1 MRGKKSPMIM
11 GLIGAML
18 LSTNAFA
25 AVPSDFSDFPTDW
38 SAPAMTHAVQNGLLN
53 GSDGKILPKGLLTRA
68 QMATMVNRAFAS
80 SAKAS
85 LTSFT
90 DMVPGAWH
98 YNEMAKAVQMGVFQG
113 ADGKLSP
120 DDPITREQAFA
131 VLARAFG
138 LADGR
143 AAALNKFSDGAQ
155 ISSWA
160 KGAVAALV
168 EQGYVTGA
176 DGALNPQSNITR
188 AEFAQVMDALVAA
201 YGDQG
206 LKDQTVDG
214 NLILRANGTL
224 ENVTVKGDLILAD
237 GVSAASLKNVTVTGR
252 LVVRG
257 GTDGVKLIKST
268 AKGGIRLA
276 NPNGTPKVTVDGKA
290 YIPTG
295 LPGSSNSGGGSPSGG
310 SSGGS
315 SSSSGGGSSSG
326 GNSSTTQ
333 GTIVKADKTKVIATD
348 AGTWL
353 PLVFETGYNKGN
365 TTVTVDGKDVT
376 TYVTNVTT
384 EGTIAKLP
392 LVGQPGTVTLTSGG
406 KTQTITI
413 GTAPTSG
420 SAVYTGADYLPDYYL
435 GHTSLALWD
444 YYLTNYDDEGNARVL
459 PKQTTFSTTPA
470 KNEHPSYSPVTKLNE
485 NNTSGNVVI
494 MFNYKNSA
502 AKDGD
507 EEWFDNIADTGAL
520 ELVQYDQYKTVLNN
534 HLTYTKD
541 TTDHNGKV
549 GTLTIPFNQDNF
561 RNNGRYYVRVASTTA
576 DGKKS
581 YALVPIHVVNH
592 DAPEFAVKETPESGR
607 NLHFSVKN
615 MVYGIVDPIEE
626 VTLTKPDKTT
636 VTLNKID
643 DYFLF
648 SQDLFVLYNDTSA
661 ENGTNHLDQKGTYV
675 LTIKANGFQDATCK
689 FYVADGKEVETPVTK
704 AMRSY
709 GIDVLSGSSTSI
721 GGSDSSSSG
730 GGYAVSADLLFDSD
744 LLANALVLEKVG
756 AETSAASTVLDYW
769 KTSVIADSVF
779 NTGDTKYYTFSN
791 YISAVNTAQAEGT
804 MWIPF
809 TSYHTDAQATASQ
822 PRATK
827 AVLEDGLLGDLQDS
841 SSSGKLDYV
850 KATVSSNQE
859 NSDVMLTFTGEKAE
873 DYLNKITSQGLIYL
887 NGDWRELDANYYT
900 IKNNTIT
907 FQARCFK
914 VGSNTI
920 QLKAAGYKVQ
930 DVEVNYAKV
939 NETDLSLTATVDEE
953 TAGKVHIVVNNSNGD
968 FLKNLKSITLTKGDE
983 VDVVLAKGVEGS
995 NAVYYVVAKD
1005 YKSVDLYNVTTPG
1018 QYTVNIKANYYEEAG
1033 LSAEFT
1039 VAGTVELKPVPNAKP
1054 TGSISDNVYTL
1065 DFGNLGYNSWK
1076 SDISVEVNGS
1086 SYKLN
1091 DFVYKLSMIN
1101 PDEFAWYDPSYNSSI
1116 LNLGKSAFK
1125 NSGKNTV
1132 VISASGYETLTLI
1145 VNGSDGSVVVN
1156 GGTTDPVTPPET
1168 ETKDAPT
1175 AAGVEKLDTDT
1186 YRVTFEGMDGTALK
1200 AYLGN
1205 ISSVKVGDNRYSKA
1219 SFWWNVNL
1227 SYKPDVVDSSSSIS
1241 DYDCLKLTTD
1251 GFSTEGNT
1259 VVTIKVDGYADLIF
1273 TVSKE
1278 GKLVTDSN
1286 PGENPGGGNTGENP
1300 GGGEIAAPT
1309 VAPTIEYTQATSGN
1323 YNSYYKLTF
1332 QGDDSA
1338 WINTI
1343 TAVSVDG
1350 TSYTKKDSAGE
1361 LSFSQNYYLDAENS
1375 IVGITLS
1382 SGTREVVF
1390 SVNEKTSLT
1399 LEISAPFL
1407 GTPSVTIKSTETPG
1421 SGENGGSTGGNE
1433 TPNPGAGENA
1443 VPTEVSIEKLTDT
1456 KSYRD
1461 YYALTFGS
1469 AYKEWVSSIT
1479 AIKVGETA
1487 YTKVDSTD
1495 ELNVQT
1501 YYLGDDGTMG
1511 IYLTGGFSDT
1521 TYQLTCITEE
1531 NTTITIVVVIP
1542 SLFSD
1547 TTLSATI
1554 Q

>member
-1 MRGKKSPMIM
+1 MRGKKNPMIM

-38 SAPAMTHAVQNGLLN
+38 SASAMTHAVQNGLLN

-98 YNEMAKAVQMGVFQG
+98 YNEMAKSVQMGVFQG

-160 KGAVAALV
+160 RGAVAALV

-201 YGDQG
+201 YGDQD
-206 LKDQTVDG
+206 LKDQTVQG
-214 NLILRANGTL
+214 NLILRTNSTL

-257 GTDGVKLIKST
+257 GTDGVKLTKST
-268 AKGGIRLA
+268 AKGGIQLA
-276 NPNGTPKVTVDGKA
+276 NPNGTPKLTIDGKA
-290 YIPTG
+290 YLPTG
-295 LPGSSNSGGGSPSGG
+295 LPGSGSNSGGSSSGG

-333 GTIVKADKTKVIATD
+333 GTIVKADKTKVITTD

-353 PLVFETGYNKGN
+353 PLVFETGYTKDN
-365 TTVTVDGKDVT
+365 TTVTVDGQDVT
-376 TYVTNVTT
+376 AYVTNVTT
-384 EGTIAKLP
+384 EGTIVKLP
-392 LVGQPGTVTLTSGG
+392 LVGQPGTVTLTSNG
-406 KTQTITI
+406 KTQMITI

-420 SAVYTGADYLPDYYL
+420 SAVYTEKTGYLPDYYL

-485 NNTSGNVVI
+485 DNTSGNVVI

-507 EEWFDNIADTGAL
+507 EAWFDNIADTGAL

-541 TTDHNGKV
+541 TTDHNGTV
-549 GTLTIPFNQDNF
+549 GTLTIPFNQSNF
-561 RNNGRYYVRVASTTA
+561 TNNGRYYVRVASTTT

-592 DAPEFAVKETPESGR
+592 DAPVFAVKETPESGR

-615 MVYGIVDPIEE
+615 MVYGITDPIEE
-626 VTLTKPDKTT
+626 VTLTKPDKKT

-648 SQDLFVLYNDTSA
+648 SQDLFVLYNDTTA
-661 ENGTNHLDQKGTYV
+661 ENGTNHLNQKGTYV
-675 LTIKANGFQDATCK
+675 LTVKANGFQDATCK

-721 GGSDSSSSG
+721 GGGDSSSSG

-841 SSSGKLDYV
+841 STSGKLDYV

-983 VDVVLAKGVEGS
+983 VDVVWAKDVEGS
-995 NAVYYVVAKD
+995 DAVYYVVAD
-1005 YKSVDLYNVTTPG
+1005 NYKSVDLYNVKPG
-1018 QYTVNIKANYYEEAG
+1018 TYTVSIEANYYE
-1033 LSAEFT
+1033 SALTANFT
-1039 VAGTVELKPVPNAKP
+1039 VASSGDVELKPVPNENP
-1054 TGSISDNVYTL
+1054 TVSLSDT
-1065 DFGNLGYNSWK
+1065 
-1076 SDISVEVNGS
+1076 I
-1086 SYKLN
+1086 YKLN
-1091 DFVYKLSMIN
+1091 FGSERATKDWQDKVTSVTVNGNEYTKCGTYGSLTSNGYKLGDITGYSSVELWIEGSAFTAVNKLVIQADGYETLTLKIN
-1101 PDEFAWYDPSYNSSI
+1101 KNGSLVTDGEVTPPATVTVPTEAPSVTKEDSFFSYYKLQFSDAAKAWLEKVNGITVNTKQYTKTTGSASSSYYSI
-1116 LNLGKSAFK
+1116 DVDNAVINLGDTFRD
-1125 NSGKNTV
+1125 GLKNTV
-1132 VISASGYETLTLI
+1132 VISADGCVDLKLKIESTDAGLTATI
-1145 VNGSDGSVVVN
+1145 VNDNGS
-1156 GGTTDPVTPPET
+1156 T
-1168 ETKDAPT
+1168 ETKNVPQYTWSSYSLKFEPSDDVADYLDAVTEVKIGSKELRATTGDWAFSGYYAVNVKSNDCTIYFSSSDFSSEEAVVSIKAEGYADLTFKVKDGQLVTDNNSGEDSGTSGVTVPSTAPT
-1175 AAGVEKLDTDT
+1175 ISSDVYIRTL
-1186 YRVTFEGMDGTALK
+1186 TFEGYEAWVEQ
-1200 AYLGN
+1200 
-1205 ISSVKVGDNRYSKA
+1205 ISA
-1219 SFWWNVNL
+1219 
-1227 SYKPDVVDSSSSIS
+1227 
-1241 DYDCLKLTTD
+1241 
-1251 GFSTEGNT
+1251 
-1259 VVTIKVDGYADLIF
+1259 IKVDGTSCTKATSVNNLNDKNQF
-1273 TVSKE
+1273 A
-1278 GKLVTDSN
+1278 TDSER
-1286 PGENPGGGNTGENP
+1286 G
-1300 GGGEIAAPT
+1300 I
-1309 VAPTIEYTQATSGN
+1309 VYLYLRSD
-1323 YNSYYKLTF
+1323 YNKDVTY
-1332 QGDDSA
+1332 
-1338 WINTI
+1338 
-1343 TAVSVDG
+1343 SVVI
-1350 TSYTKKDSAGE
+1350 SAGE
-1361 LSFSQNYYLDAENS
+1361 
-1375 IVGITLS
+1375 
-1382 SGTREVVF
+1382 GT
-1390 SVNEKTSLT
+1390 KDLKLT
-1399 LEISAPFL
+1399 
-1407 GTPSVTIKSTETPG
+1407 VTIPSGFFSNSTVE
-1421 SGENGGSTGGNE
+1421 
-1433 TPNPGAGENA
+1433 
-1443 VPTEVSIEKLTDT
+1443 
-1456 KSYRD
+1456 
-1461 YYALTFGS
+1461 
-1469 AYKEWVSSIT
+1469 
-1479 AIKVGETA
+1479 
-1487 YTKVDSTD
+1487 
-1495 ELNVQT
+1495 
-1501 YYLGDDGTMG
+1501 
-1511 IYLTGGFSDT
+1511 
-1521 TYQLTCITEE
+1521 
-1531 NTTITIVVVIP
+1531 IVNN
-1542 SLFSD
+1542 
-1547 TTLSATI
+1547 
-1554 Q
+1554 

>member
-1 MRGKKSPMIM
+1 MRGKKNPMIM

-38 SAPAMTHAVQNGLLN
+38 SASAMTHAVQNGLLN

-98 YNEMAKAVQMGVFQG
+98 YDEMAKSVRMGVFQG

-168 EQGYVTGA
+168 EQGYVSGA
-176 DGALNPQSNITR
+176 DGALNPQSYITR

-201 YGDQG
+201 YADQD
-206 LKDQTVDG
+206 LKDQTVEG
-214 NLILRANGTL
+214 NLILRGNNTL

-257 GTDGVKLIKST
+257 GTDGVSLTKST
-268 AKGGIRLA
+268 PKKGIQLA

-290 YIPTG
+290 YVPTG
-295 LPGSSNSGGGSPSGG
+295 LPGGGSNGGGGSSSGG

-326 GNSSTTQ
+326 GNSSTQ
-333 GTIVKADKTKVIATD
+333 GTIVKANKTKVITTD

-353 PLVFETGYNKGN
+353 PLVFETGYTKGN

-376 TYVTNVTT
+376 IYVTNVTT

-392 LVGQPGTVTLTSGG
+392 LVAKPGTVTLTSGG

-459 PKQTTFSTTPA
+459 PKQTTFSTTSA
-470 KNEHPSYSPVTKLNE
+470 KNEHPSYSPVTVLDKTGN
-485 NNTSGNVVI
+485 GNVVI

-502 AKDGD
+502 AQTGD
-507 EEWFDNIADTGAL
+507 EAWFNGIAEEGAL
-520 ELVQYDQYKTVLNN
+520 ELVQYDQYKKVLNN

-561 RNNGRYYVRVASTTA
+561 RTNGRYYVRVASTTT

-592 DAPEFAVKETPESGR
+592 DKPVFAVQEMPESGR

-615 MVYGIVDPIEE
+615 MVYGIVDPVEE

-643 DYFLF
+643 DYYLI
-648 SQDLFVLYNDTSA
+648 SQNLFVLYNDTTA
-661 ENGTNHLDQKGTYV
+661 TNGKNHLDQKGAYV
-675 LTIKANGFQDATCK
+675 LTVKANGFQNAVCK
-689 FYVADGKEVETPVTK
+689 FNVNDGKEVETPAAK

-709 GIDVLSGSSTSI
+709 GIDVISGASTNI

-769 KTSVIADSVF
+769 KSHVVSDAVF
-779 NTGDTKYYTFSN
+779 DKGDTHYYPIGA
-791 YISAVNTAQAEGT
+791 YISAVNTAQIKGT

-809 TSYHTDAQATASQ
+809 ASHRTDAQATASQ

-827 AVLEDGLLGDLQDS
+827 AVLEDGLLGDIQDS
-841 SSSGKLDYV
+841 STSGKLD
-850 KATVSSNQE
+850 AITPTVTGNTQGSN
-859 NSDVMLTFTGEKAE
+859 VVLTFTGDNAE
-873 DYLNKITSQGLIYL
+873 AYLTKIENDGLVYL
-887 NGDWRELDANYYT
+887 NGDWRELDKSYYT
-900 IKNNTIT
+900 IENNTIT

-930 DVEVNYAKV
+930 DVEVNYTKV
-939 NETDLSLTATVDEE
+939 NETDLSLNATVDTE
-953 TAGKVHIVVNNSNGD
+953 TAGKVHIVINGSNGD
-968 FLKNLKSITLTKGDE
+968 FLKNLKSITLTKDGKEDT
-983 VDVVLAKGVEGS
+983 VWTKDVEGS
-995 NAVYYVVAKD
+995 NAVYYVLAAD

-1018 QYTVNIKANYYEEAG
+1018 TYTVKIQANYYDEDG
-1033 LSAEFT
+1033 LSAKFTVTGEVEITPDPEKAVPPT
-1039 VAGTVELKPVPNAKP
+1039 VAGVSAEKDFFDSYYRVSFSGDTEAYLNKVTGATVDGTACEITSKFLREKQMK
-1054 TGSISDNVYTL
+1054 IFKDNGVATYI
-1065 DFGNLGYNSWK
+1065 DFTT
-1076 SDISVEVNGS
+1076 DC
-1086 SYKLN
+1086 
-1091 DFVYKLSMIN
+1091 F
-1101 PDEFAWYDPSYNSSI
+1101 
-1116 LNLGKSAFK
+1116 SA
-1125 NSGKNTV
+1125 SGETTV
-1132 VISASGYETLTLI
+1132 VIQATGYTDLTFKVKNGKLVTDGDSGG
-1145 VNGSDGSVVVN
+1145 GSGSGGG
-1156 GGTTDPVTPPET
+1156 GGTTDP
-1168 ETKDAPT
+1168 
-1175 AAGVEKLDTDT
+1175 
-1186 YRVTFEGMDGTALK
+1186 GMG
-1200 AYLGN
+1200 
-1205 ISSVKVGDNRYSKA
+1205 
-1219 SFWWNVNL
+1219 
-1227 SYKPDVVDSSSSIS
+1227 DVVVPTQVSIAKAKNSSYNDYYKLSFDVGEWLEKVTAIDVATDSAHTTYGKVDSPDKLSAKTWCKTVEDKSIAIIFPS
-1241 DYDCLKLTTD
+1241 ELWKTTYTITCMTDESNELLKLTVTIP
-1251 GFSTEGNT
+1251 GFSGNPS
-1259 VVTIKVDGYADLIF
+1259 A
-1273 TVSKE
+1273 
-1278 GKLVTDSN
+1278 
-1286 PGENPGGGNTGENP
+1286 
-1300 GGGEIAAPT
+1300 EI
-1309 VAPTIEYTQATSGN
+1309 
-1323 YNSYYKLTF
+1323 
-1332 QGDDSA
+1332 
-1338 WINTI
+1338 
-1343 TAVSVDG
+1343 
-1350 TSYTKKDSAGE
+1350 TK
-1361 LSFSQNYYLDAENS
+1361 
-1375 IVGITLS
+1375 
-1382 SGTREVVF
+1382 
-1390 SVNEKTSLT
+1390 
-1399 LEISAPFL
+1399 
-1407 GTPSVTIKSTETPG
+1407 
-1421 SGENGGSTGGNE
+1421 
-1433 TPNPGAGENA
+1433 
-1443 VPTEVSIEKLTDT
+1443 
-1456 KSYRD
+1456 
-1461 YYALTFGS
+1461 
-1469 AYKEWVSSIT
+1469 
-1479 AIKVGETA
+1479 
-1487 YTKVDSTD
+1487 
-1495 ELNVQT
+1495 
-1501 YYLGDDGTMG
+1501 
-1511 IYLTGGFSDT
+1511 
-1521 TYQLTCITEE
+1521 
-1531 NTTITIVVVIP
+1531 
-1542 SLFSD
+1542 
-1547 TTLSATI
+1547 
-1554 Q
+1554 

>member
-90 DMVPGAWH
+90 DMVPGVWH
-98 YNEMAKAVQMGVFQG
+98 YDEMAKSVRMGVFQG

-120 DDPITREQAFA
+120 NDPITREQAFA

-138 LADGR
+138 LADGK
-143 AAALNKFSDGAQ
+143 ASSLDKFSDGAQ
-155 ISSWA
+155 VSSWA
-160 KGAVAALV
+160 RGAVAALV
-168 EQGYVTGA
+168 EQGYVSGA
-176 DGALNPQSNITR
+176 DGALNPQSYITR
-188 AEFAQVMDALVAA
+188 AEFARVMDALVAA
-201 YGDQG
+201 YADQD
-206 LKDQTVDG
+206 LKDRTVEG
-214 NLILRANGTL
+214 NLILRTNSTL

-257 GTDGVKLIKST
+257 GTDGVKLTKST
-268 AKGGIRLA
+268 AKGGIQLA
-276 NPNGTPKVTVDGKA
+276 NPNGTPKLTVDGKA
-290 YIPTG
+290 YAPNGTTNG
-295 LPGSSNSGGGSPSGG
+295 GNTSGGSGGG
-310 SSGGS
+310 SSGGN
-315 SSSSGGGSSSG
+315 SSSGGSNSG

-333 GTIVKADKTKVIATD
+333 DTIVKADKTQVITTD

-353 PLVFETGYNKGN
+353 PLVFEKGYNKDN

-376 TYVTNVTT
+376 TNVTNVTT

-392 LVGQPGTVTLTSGG
+392 LVGTPGTVTLTSNG

-420 SAVYTGADYLPDYYL
+420 SAVYTEKTGYLPDYYL

-444 YYLTNYDDEGNARVL
+444 YYLTNYDDQGNARVL

-485 NNTSGNVVI
+485 DNTSGNVVI

-507 EEWFDNIADTGAL
+507 EEWFNNIADTGAL
-520 ELVQYDQYKTVLNN
+520 ELVQYDQYKKVLNN
-534 HLTYTKD
+534 NLTYTKG
-541 TTDHNGKV
+541 TTDHKGTV
-549 GTLTIPFNQDNF
+549 GTLTIPFGQNNF
-561 RNNGRYYVRVASTTA
+561 RNNGRYYVRVASTTT

-592 DAPEFAVKETPESGR
+592 DAPEFAVEETTESGR

-615 MVYGIVDPIEE
+615 MVYGITDPIEE
-626 VTLTKPDKTT
+626 VTLTKPDKTM

-643 DYFLF
+643 DYYLI
-648 SQDLFVLYNDTSA
+648 SQNLFVLYNDTTA
-661 ENGTNHLDQKGTYV
+661 TNGKNHLDQKGTYV
-675 LTIKANGFQDATCK
+675 LTVKATGFQDAVCT
-689 FYVADGKEVETPVTK
+689 FYVNDGEEVETPAAK

-709 GIDVLSGSSTSI
+709 GIDVISGASTNI

-769 KTSVIADSVF
+769 KSHTVSDAVF
-779 NTGDTKYYTFSN
+779 NKGDTNYYPIGA
-791 YISAVNTAQAEGT
+791 YISAVNKAQTEGT
-804 MWIPF
+804 MMWIPF
-809 TSYHTDAQATASQ
+809 TSYRTGAQANASQ

-827 AVLEDGLLGDLQDS
+827 AVLEDGLLGDILDAS
-841 SSSGKLDYV
+841 ESGKFNVPDY
-850 KATVSSNQE
+850 TISGQQGE
-859 NSDVMLTFTGEKAE
+859 NAVLTFTGNTAK
-873 DYLNKITSQGLIYL
+873 DYLSKVTALYL
-887 NGDWRELDANYYT
+887 NGDWRELSKSAYEINVEAG
-900 IKNNTIT
+900 TIT
-907 FQARCFK
+907 
-914 VGSNTI
+914 
-920 QLKAAGYKVQ
+920 LKAEYLLEGKENSISIRSAGYKSLKVAF
-930 DVEVNYAKV
+930 NYTKV
-939 NETDLSLTATVDEE
+939 NEEDLSLEVTQPE
-953 TAGKVHIVVNNSNGD
+953 GKVTVAIKNSKGD
-968 FLKNLKSITLTKGDE
+968 FLKNLKSITLTKDGV
-983 VDVVLAKGVEGS
+983 VDQVYHKGYEGS
-995 NAVYYVVAKD
+995 DAVYYVVAED

-1018 QYTVNIKANYYEEAG
+1018 QYTVNIKADYYDKAG
-1033 LSAEFT
+1033 LSKEFT
-1039 VAGTVELKPVPNAKP
+1039 VAGTVALKPVPNAKP

-1086 SYKLN
+1086 SYKLSN
-1091 DFVYKLSMIN
+1091 FVYQLSMIKS
-1101 PDEFAWYDPSYNSSI
+1101 DEFAWYDPSYNSSI

-1125 NSGKNTV
+1125 NSGENTV
-1132 VISASGYETLTLI
+1132 VISASGYQTLTLI

-1219 SFWWNVNL
+1219 SFWWNVKL

-1286 PGENPGGGNTGENP
+1286 PSENP
-1300 GGGEIAAPT
+1300 GGGETPGSGDEDISVPT
-1309 VAPTIEYTQATSGN
+1309 TVNISKER
-1323 YNSYYKLTF
+1323 
-1332 QGDDSA
+1332 
-1338 WINTI
+1338 
-1343 TAVSVDG
+1343 
-1350 TSYTKKDSAGE
+1350 
-1361 LSFSQNYYLDAENS
+1361 
-1375 IVGITLS
+1375 LS
-1382 SGTREVVF
+1382 SGTDYHMLSFGGSGAWLDKVTKVKVGNDF
-1390 SVNEKTSLT
+1390 YNES
-1399 LEISAPFL
+1399 SNL
-1407 GTPSVTIKSTETPG
+1407 GTKMWNKDITNNT
-1421 SGENGGSTGGNE
+1421 
-1433 TPNPGAGENA
+1433 
-1443 VPTEVSIEKLTDT
+1443 VSIMFPSELWSTT
-1456 KSYRD
+1456 
-1461 YYALTFGS
+1461 YAVTFM
-1469 AYKEWVSSIT
+1469 
-1479 AIKVGETA
+1479 
-1487 YTKVDSTD
+1487 TD
-1495 ELNVQT
+1495 EEGVL
-1501 YYLGDDGTMG
+1501 LK
-1511 IYLTGGFSDT
+1511 LS
-1521 TYQLTCITEE
+1521 
-1531 NTTITIVVVIP
+1531 VVIP
-1542 SLFSD
+1542 GFSG
-1547 TTLSATI
+1547 TPTVEITE
-1554 Q
+1554 

>member
-90 DMVPGAWH
+90 DMVPGVWH
-98 YNEMAKAVQMGVFQG
+98 YDEMAKSVQMGVFQG
-113 ADGKLSP
+113 ADGKLNP
-120 DDPITREQAFA
+120 NDPITREQAFA

-138 LADGR
+138 LADGK
-143 AAALNKFSDGAQ
+143 ASSLDKFSDGAQ
-155 ISSWA
+155 VSSWA
-160 KGAVAALV
+160 RGAVAALV

-176 DGALNPQSNITR
+176 DGALNPQSYITR

-201 YGDQG
+201 YADQD
-206 LKDQTVDG
+206 LKDQTVEG
-214 NLILRANGTL
+214 NLILRTNSTL

-257 GTDGVKLIKST
+257 GTDGVKLTKST
-268 AKGGIRLA
+268 AKGGIQLA

-290 YIPTG
+290 YNPNGTTNG
-295 LPGSSNSGGGSPSGG
+295 GASNSGGGSSSGG
-310 SSGGS
+310 SSGGG

-333 GTIVKADKTKVIATD
+333 GTIVKADKTEVITTD

-353 PLVFETGYNKGN
+353 PLVFETGYTKDN
-365 TTVTVDGKDVT
+365 TTVTVDGQNVT
-376 TYVTNVTT
+376 AYVTNVTT

-392 LVGQPGTVTLTSGG
+392 LVAQPGTVTLTSNW

-485 NNTSGNVVI
+485 DNTSGNVVI

-534 HLTYTKD
+534 HLTYTKG
-541 TTDHNGKV
+541 TTDHNGTV

-561 RNNGRYYVRVASTTA
+561 RNNGRYYVRVASTTT

-615 MVYGIVDPIEE
+615 MVYGITDPIEE

-648 SQDLFVLYNDTSA
+648 SQDLFVLYNDTTA

-675 LTIKANGFQDATCK
+675 LAIKANGFQDATCK

-791 YISAVNTAQAEGT
+791 YISAVNTAQTKGT

-809 TSYHTDAQATASQ
+809 TSYRTDAQATASQ

-841 SSSGKLDYV
+841 STSGKLDFV
-850 KATVSSNQE
+850 EAVVSNNQQGK
-859 NSDVMLTFTGEKAE
+859 NVVLTFSGDDATAYLSKIKE
-873 DYLNKITSQGLIYL
+873 DGLVYL
-887 NGDWRELDANYYT
+887 NGDWRELGTDKYNVNLT
-900 IKNNTIT
+900 DKTIT
-907 FQARCFK
+907 FDANCFTMGK
-914 VGSNTI
+914 NTI
-920 QLKAAGYKVQ
+920 RLKAAGYKVQ
-930 DVEVNYAKV
+930 DVTVDYSKV
-939 NETDLSLTATVDEE
+939 NENVTGLTVTQTD
-953 TAGKVHIVVNNSNGD
+953 GVVNVAITGSADGD
-968 FLKNLKSITLTKGDE
+968 FLKNLKSITLTKDGKTDT
-983 VDVVLAKGVEGS
+983 VWTKGVEGS
-995 NAVYYVVAKD
+995 HAVYYVVAKD

-1018 QYTVNIKANYYEEAG
+1018 QYTVNIKADYYDEAG
-1033 LSAEFT
+1033 LSTEFT
-1039 VAGTVELKPVPNAKP
+1039 VAGEEQKLSVPNTKPTVTIENKNYLLTFGSTRDIKNWNSAVNSVTVNGITYTKFDNYFGNISEGQYKIESDIGGQGVVGILLHKSQFTKDTDNEIVIKATGYEDLTLSVNKDGTVPGDVTVKAAPTVTAIESHDAEFMKVAYYSVILEAAEGTNITDYFNLASQYTVTVNGTKYERAILGIYTQDSQFATNRNVLDLTKDGFNTNGNTTVTVEVP
-1054 TGSISDNVYTL
+1054 
-1065 DFGNLGYNSWK
+1065 
-1076 SDISVEVNGS
+1076 
-1086 SYKLN
+1086 
-1091 DFVYKLSMIN
+1091 
-1101 PDEFAWYDPSYNSSI
+1101 
-1116 LNLGKSAFK
+1116 
-1125 NSGKNTV
+1125 
-1132 VISASGYETLTLI
+1132 GYETLT
-1145 VNGSDGSVVVN
+1145 
-1156 GGTTDPVTPPET
+1156 
-1168 ETKDAPT
+1168 
-1175 AAGVEKLDTDT
+1175 
-1186 YRVTFEGMDGTALK
+1186 F
-1200 AYLGN
+1200 
-1205 ISSVKVGDNRYSKA
+1205 
-1219 SFWWNVNL
+1219 
-1227 SYKPDVVDSSSSIS
+1227 VVDK
-1241 DYDCLKLTTD
+1241 D
-1251 GFSTEGNT
+1251 
-1259 VVTIKVDGYADLIF
+1259 
-1273 TVSKE
+1273 
-1278 GKLVTDSN
+1278 GKLVTDS
-1286 PGENPGGGNTGENP
+1286 GAGG
-1300 GGGEIAAPT
+1300 
-1309 VAPTIEYTQATSGN
+1309 
-1323 YNSYYKLTF
+1323 
-1332 QGDDSA
+1332 
-1338 WINTI
+1338 
-1343 TAVSVDG
+1343 
-1350 TSYTKKDSAGE
+1350 
-1361 LSFSQNYYLDAENS
+1361 
-1375 IVGITLS
+1375 
-1382 SGTREVVF
+1382 
-1390 SVNEKTSLT
+1390 
-1399 LEISAPFL
+1399 
-1407 GTPSVTIKSTETPG
+1407 TETPD
-1421 SGENGGSTGGNE
+1421 SGTGGDADKKDAPAYTCEGKAMFYNAIEISFGGDTE
-1433 TPNPGAGENA
+1433 TQSWLE
-1443 VPTEVSIEKLTDT
+1443 
-1456 KSYRD
+1456 
-1461 YYALTFGS
+1461 
-1469 AYKEWVSSIT
+1469 
-1479 AIKVGETA
+1479 KVGATSV
-1487 YTKVDSTD
+1487 KVNSNSVELASNTFDSNFASKFYIRKNESPSYVYIGTD
-1495 ELNVQT
+1495 LLTQKQNTIEITV
-1501 YYLGDDGTMG
+1501 DGYNTL
-1511 IYLTGGFSDT
+1511 I
-1521 TYQLTCITEE
+1521 ITVDKDGKE
-1531 NTTITIVVVIP
+1531 VK
-1542 SLFSD
+1542 
-1547 TTLSATI
+1547 
-1554 Q
+1554 

>member
-120 DDPITREQAFA
+120 NDPITREQAFA

-168 EQGYVTGA
+168 EQGYVSGA

-201 YGDQG
+201 YGDQD
-206 LKDQTVDG
+206 LKDQTVEG
-214 NLILRANGTL
+214 NLILRTNSTL

-257 GTDGVKLIKST
+257 GTDGVSLTKST
-268 AKGGIRLA
+268 PKKGIQLA

-290 YIPTG
+290 YLPTG
-295 LPGSSNSGGGSPSGG
+295 LPGSGSN
-310 SSGGS
+310 SGGS
-315 SSSSGGGSSSG
+315 SSGGTSGGGSSSSGSGSSSG
-326 GNSSTTQ
+326 GNSSTQ
-333 GTIVKADKTKVIATD
+333 GTIVKANKTKVITTD

-353 PLVFETGYNKGN
+353 PLVFETGYTKGN

-392 LVGQPGTVTLTSGG
+392 LVAKPGTVTLTSGG

-470 KNEHPSYSPVTKLNE
+470 KNEHPSYSPVTVLDEAGN
-485 NNTSGNVVI
+485 GNVVI
-494 MFNYKNSA
+494 MFNYENSA

-507 EEWFDNIADTGAL
+507 KEWFDGIATEGAL
-520 ELVQYDQYKTVLNN
+520 QLVQYDQYKTVRNDR
-534 HLTYTKD
+534 LTYTKGPME
-541 TTDHNGKV
+541 HGGKV
-549 GTLTIPFNQDNF
+549 GALTIPFNQDNF
-561 RNNGRYYVRVASTTA
+561 RSNGRYYVRVASTV
-576 DGKKS
+576 DGKTS

-592 DAPEFAVKETPESGR
+592 DAPTFAVQETPASGR

-615 MVYGIVDPIEE
+615 MVYGITDPIEE
-626 VTLTKPDKTT
+626 VTLTKPDKTK

-643 DYFLF
+643 DYYLI
-648 SQDLFVLYNDTSA
+648 SQNLFVLYNDTTA
-661 ENGTNHLDQKGTYV
+661 TNGKNHLDQKGTYV
-675 LTIKANGFQDATCK
+675 LTVKATGFQDAVCK
-689 FYVADGKEVETPVTK
+689 FYVDDGEEVETPAAK

-709 GIDVLSGSSTSI
+709 GIDVISGASTNI

-730 GGYAVSADLLFDSD
+730 GGYAISADLLFDSD

-756 AETSAASTVLDYW
+756 AETSAASTVLNYW
-769 KTSVIADSVF
+769 KSHVVSDAVF
-779 NTGDTKYYTFSN
+779 DKGDTHYYPIGA
-791 YISAVNTAQAEGT
+791 YISAVNTEQTKGTMGT

-809 TSYHTDAQATASQ
+809 ASYRTGAQATASQ

-827 AVLEDGLLGDLQDS
+827 AVLEDGLLGDIQDS
-841 SSSGKLDYV
+841 STSGKLDFV
-850 KATVSSNQE
+850 EAVVSNNQQGK
-859 NSDVMLTFTGEKAE
+859 NVVLTFTGEKAE
-873 DYLNKITSQGLIYL
+873 DYLNKIASQGLIYL

-995 NAVYYVVAKD
+995 NAVYYVVAAD
-1005 YKSVDLYNVTTPG
+1005 NKSVDLYNVTEPG
-1018 QYTVNIKANYYEEAG
+1018 EYTVKIEANYYTAP
-1033 LSAEFT
+1033 LTATFT
-1039 VAGTVELKPVPNAKP
+1039 VEGEVTTLNVPNMIVKQSE
-1054 TGSISDNVYTL
+1054 TNGVYRVEFHDNTNE
-1065 DFGNLGYNSWK
+1065 GNPATVIDINNWK
-1076 SDISVEVNGS
+1076 SAVTNVTVNNQEYTKDDG
-1086 SYKLN
+1086 Y
-1091 DFVYKLSMIN
+1091 
-1101 PDEFAWYDPSYNSSI
+1101 SSI
-1116 LNLGKSAFK
+1116 KAASTDYQWTYGAGSEQVLLLGGNAFVTGENK
-1125 NSGKNTV
+1125 I
-1132 VISASGYETLTLI
+1132 VISAKGYNDFTYIITTKATEPEQGNVKVPETAPTYDYSTMNRRLTFASTDKVWLAK
-1145 VNGSDGSVVVN
+1145 VNSVVVN
-1156 GGTTDPVTPPET
+1156 EEVYTPTTDTYFYGQTYKIDTSAGTISFGQLKAFADNVIKLGTTDAGTLMLKVNTSSPGSVEIITGESGDQDSTKKTPPAANEV
-1168 ETKDAPT
+1168 TKKSSLILGDS
-1175 AAGVEKLDTDT
+1175 
-1186 YRVTFEGMDGTALK
+1186 
-1200 AYLGN
+1200 YLL
-1205 ISSVKVGDNRYSKA
+1205 
-1219 SFWWNVNL
+1219 SF
-1227 SYKPDVVDSSSSIS
+1227 D
-1241 DYDCLKLTTD
+1241 
-1251 GFSTEGNT
+1251 
-1259 VVTIKVDGYADLIF
+1259 
-1273 TVSKE
+1273 
-1278 GKLVTDSN
+1278 
-1286 PGENPGGGNTGENP
+1286 
-1300 GGGEIAAPT
+1300 
-1309 VAPTIEYTQATSGN
+1309 Q
-1323 YNSYYKLTF
+1323 
-1332 QGDDSA
+1332 
-1338 WINTI
+1338 
-1343 TAVSVDG
+1343 SVDG
-1350 TSYTKKDSAGE
+1350 NDRSA
-1361 LSFSQNYYLDAENS
+1361 YVDA
-1375 IVGITLS
+1375 IKTV
-1382 SGTREVVF
+1382 
-1390 SVNEKTSLT
+1390 SVNNTPVQFTLDSSEGDGMYGETQVKFATSVFANDATYAIVIAADGYKDLT
-1399 LEISAPFL
+1399 V
-1407 GTPSVTIKSTETPG
+1407 SVTKSGDTFTI
-1421 SGENGGSTGGNE
+1421 N
-1433 TPNPGAGENA
+1433 NA
-1443 VPTEVSIEKLTDT
+1443 E
-1456 KSYRD
+1456 
-1461 YYALTFGS
+1461 
-1469 AYKEWVSSIT
+1469 
-1479 AIKVGETA
+1479 
-1487 YTKVDSTD
+1487 
-1495 ELNVQT
+1495 
-1501 YYLGDDGTMG
+1501 
-1511 IYLTGGFSDT
+1511 
-1521 TYQLTCITEE
+1521 
-1531 NTTITIVVVIP
+1531 
-1542 SLFSD
+1542 
-1547 TTLSATI
+1547 
-1554 Q
+1554 

>member
-90 DMVPGAWH
+90 DMVPGVWH
-98 YNEMAKAVQMGVFQG
+98 YDEMAKSVQMGVFQG

-120 DDPITREQAFA
+120 NDPITREQAFA

-138 LADGR
+138 LADGS

-201 YGDQG
+201 YGDQD
-206 LKDQTVDG
+206 LKDQTVEG
-214 NLILRANGTL
+214 NLILRTNSTL

-257 GTDGVKLIKST
+257 GTDGVSLTKST
-268 AKGGIRLA
+268 PKKGIQLA

-295 LPGSSNSGGGSPSGG
+295 LPGSGSNSGGSSSGG

-315 SSSSGGGSSSG
+315 GSSG
-326 GNSSTTQ
+326 GNSSVTQ
-333 GTIVKADKTKVIATD
+333 GAIVKADKAKTFTSD

-353 PLVFETGYNKGN
+353 PLVFENGYTKDN
-365 TTVTVDGKDVT
+365 TTVTVDGKNVT
-376 TYVTNVTT
+376 AYVTNVTT

-392 LVGQPGTVTLTSGG
+392 LVAEPGTVTLTSGG

-470 KNEHPSYSPVTKLNE
+470 KNEHPSYSPVAELDEDGN
-485 NNTSGNVVI
+485 GNVVI

-507 EEWFDNIADTGAL
+507 EAWFDSIASQGAL

-534 HLTYTKD
+534 HLTYTKG
-541 TTDHNGKV
+541 TTDHNGMV
-549 GTLTIPFNQDNF
+549 GTLTIPFNQSNF
-561 RNNGRYYVRVASTTA
+561 TNNGRYYVRVASTTT

-581 YALVPIHVVNH
+581 YALVPIHVVNY

-615 MVYGIVDPIEE
+615 MVYGITDPIEE
-626 VTLTKPDKTT
+626 VTLTKPDKKT

-648 SQDLFVLYNDTSA
+648 SQDLFVLYNDTTA
-661 ENGTNHLDQKGTYV
+661 ENGTNHLNQKGTYV

-709 GIDVLSGSSTSI
+709 GIDVLSGSSTNI

-756 AETSAASTVLDYW
+756 EETSAASTVLDYW
-769 KTSVIADSVF
+769 KSHVVSDAVF
-779 NTGDTKYYTFSN
+779 DKGDTKYYPIGA
-791 YISAVNTAQAEGT
+791 YISAVNTAQTTGT

-809 TSYHTDAQATASQ
+809 TSYRTGAQATASQ

-827 AVLEDGLLGDLQDS
+827 AVLEDGLLGDIQDS
-841 SSSGKLDYV
+841 STSGKLDAITPTITGN
-850 KATVSSNQE
+850 KQGSN
-859 NSDVMLTFTGEKAE
+859 VVLTFSGDDAE
-873 DYLNKITSQGLIYL
+873 AYLTKIQNDRLVYL
-887 NGDWRELDANYYT
+887 NGDWRELGKDKYDVDLEH
-900 IKNNTIT
+900 KTIT
-907 FQARCFK
+907 FNANCFTIGK
-914 VGSNTI
+914 NTI
-920 QLKAAGYKVQ
+920 RLKSAGYKVQ
-930 DVEVNYAKV
+930 DVTVEYSKV
-939 NETDLSLTATVDEE
+939 NETNLSLRATVDEN
-953 TAGKVHIVVNNSNGD
+953 TAGKVHIEITNSDGD
-968 FLKNLKSITLTKGDE
+968 FLKNLKSITLTKDGEEDT
-983 VDVVLAKGVEGS
+983 VWTKDVEGS
-995 NAVYYVVAKD
+995 DAVYYVLAAD
-1005 YKSVDLYNVTTPG
+1005 YKSVDLYNVKPG
-1018 QYTVNIKANYYEEAG
+1018 TYTVSIEANYYE
-1033 LSAEFT
+1033 SALTANFT
-1039 VAGTVELKPVPNAKP
+1039 VASSGDVELKPVPNENP
-1054 TGSISDNVYTL
+1054 TVSLSDT
-1065 DFGNLGYNSWK
+1065 
-1076 SDISVEVNGS
+1076 I
-1086 SYKLN
+1086 YKLN
-1091 DFVYKLSMIN
+1091 FGSERATKDWQDKVTSVTVNGNEYTKCGTYGSLTSNGYKLGDITG
-1101 PDEFAWYDPSYNSSI
+1101 YSSVELWI
-1116 LNLGKSAFK
+1116 EGSAFTAVNK
-1125 NSGKNTV
+1125 L
-1132 VISASGYETLTLI
+1132 VIQADGYETLTLKI
-1145 VNGSDGSVVVN
+1145 NKNGSLVTDGE
-1156 GGTTDPVTPPET
+1156 VTPPAT
-1168 ETKDAPT
+1168 VTVPT
-1175 AAGVEKLDTDT
+1175 AAPEVTKDSSFMPTYYQFKFDDSTKAWLEKISGVSVNNTDYTPSSSAWGT
-1186 YRVTFEGMDGTALK
+1186 YYKVDVENNAIQIGVSSFNSNRSSTVILSATGCDDLK
-1200 AYLGN
+1200 
-1205 ISSVKVGDNRYSKA
+1205 VKVKTD
-1219 SFWWNVNL
+1219 
-1227 SYKPDVVDSSSSIS
+1227 
-1241 DYDCLKLTTD
+1241 LTA
-1251 GFSTEGNT
+1251 
-1259 VVTIKVDGYADLIF
+1259 TIV
-1273 TVSKE
+1273 
-1278 GKLVTDSN
+1278 
-1286 PGENPGGGNTGENP
+1286 
-1300 GGGEIAAPT
+1300 
-1309 VAPTIEYTQATSGN
+1309 
-1323 YNSYYKLTF
+1323 
-1332 QGDDSA
+1332 DDSA
-1338 WINTI
+1338 EKINAPQYKNWDNSSYKLVFDPSDATI
-1343 TAVSVDG
+1343 NYIDAITKVQING
-1350 TSYTKKDSAGE
+1350 TDLSEANSYPYSGE
-1361 LSFSQNYYLDAENS
+1361 FVRNL
-1375 IVGITLS
+1375 TS
-1382 SGTREVVF
+1382 SD
-1390 SVNEKTSLT
+1390 TSLKF
-1399 LEISAPFL
+1399 SYNNF
-1407 GTPSVTIKSTETPG
+1407 SST
-1421 SGENGGSTGGNE
+1421 
-1433 TPNPGAGENA
+1433 
-1443 VPTEVSIEKLTDT
+1443 
-1456 KSYRD
+1456 
-1461 YYALTFGS
+1461 
-1469 AYKEWVSSIT
+1469 
-1479 AIKVGETA
+1479 
-1487 YTKVDSTD
+1487 
-1495 ELNVQT
+1495 
-1501 YYLGDDGTMG
+1501 
-1511 IYLTGGFSDT
+1511 
-1521 TYQLTCITEE
+1521 E
-1531 NTTITIVVVIP
+1531 NTTITIIADGYNKFTLVIDADGQVVTGGDEAPGSGNGDISVPTTVSISKEKLSSGTDYHMLSFGGSGAWLDKVTKVKVGNNFYNESSNLGTKMWNKDITNNTVSIMFPSELWSTTYAVTFMTDEEGVLLKLSVVIP
-1542 SLFSD
+1542 GFSG
-1547 TTLSATI
+1547 TPTVEITE
-1554 Q
+1554 

>member
-90 DMVPGAWH
+90 DMLPGVWH
-98 YNEMAKAVQMGVFQG
+98 YDEMAKSVQMGAFQG
-113 ADGKLSP
+113 ADGKLNP
-120 DDPITREQAFA
+120 NDPITREQAFA

-138 LADGR
+138 LADGK
-143 AAALNKFSDGAQ
+143 ASSLDKFSDGVQ
-155 ISSWA
+155 VSSWA
-160 KGAVAALV
+160 RGAVAALV
-168 EQGYVTGA
+168 EQGYVSGA
-176 DGALNPQSNITR
+176 DGALNPQSYITR

-201 YGDQG
+201 YGDQD
-206 LKDQTVDG
+206 LKDQTVEG
-214 NLILRANGTL
+214 NLILRSNNTL

-257 GTDGVKLIKST
+257 GTDGVKLTKST
-268 AKGGIRLA
+268 AKGGIQLA

-290 YIPTG
+290 YNPNSTTNG
-295 LPGSSNSGGGSPSGG
+295 GASNSGGGS
-310 SSGGS
+310 SSGG
-315 SSSSGGGSSSG
+315 SSGGGSSSG
-326 GNSSTTQ
+326 GNSSTQ
-333 GTIVKADKTKVIATD
+333 GTIVKANKTKVITTD

-353 PLVFETGYNKGN
+353 PLVFETGYTKDN
-365 TTVTVDGKDVT
+365 TTVTVDGQDVT
-376 TYVTNVTT
+376 AYVTNVTT

-392 LVGQPGTVTLTSGG
+392 LVGQPGTVTLTSNG
-406 KTQTITI
+406 KTQMITI

-420 SAVYTGADYLPDYYL
+420 SAVYTEKTGYLPDYYL

-485 NNTSGNVVI
+485 DNTSGNVVI

-507 EEWFDNIADTGAL
+507 KAWFDNIANKGAL

-534 HLTYTKD
+534 HLTYTKG
-541 TTDHNGKV
+541 TTDHNGTV
-549 GTLTIPFNQDNF
+549 GTLTIPFNQSNF
-561 RNNGRYYVRVASTTA
+561 TNNGRYYVRVASTTT
-576 DGKKS
+576 DGKKN

-615 MVYGIVDPIEE
+615 MVYGITDPIEE

-648 SQDLFVLYNDTSA
+648 SQDLFVLYNDTTA

-675 LTIKANGFQDATCK
+675 LAIKANGFQDATCK

-841 SSSGKLDYV
+841 SISGKLDFV
-850 KATVSSNQE
+850 KAVVSNNQQGK
-859 NSDVMLTFTGEKAE
+859 NVVLTFSGNDAT
-873 DYLNKITSQGLIYL
+873 DYLTKIKEDGLVYL
-887 NGDWRELDANYYT
+887 NGDWRELGIDKYNVNLT
-900 IKNNTIT
+900 DKTIT
-907 FQARCFK
+907 FDANCFTMGK
-914 VGSNTI
+914 NTI
-920 QLKAAGYKVQ
+920 RLKSAGYKVQ
-930 DVEVNYAKV
+930 DVEVNYTKV
-939 NETDLSLTATVDEE
+939 NETGLSLDATVDTE
-953 TAGKVHIVVNNSNGD
+953 TAGKVHIVINGSNGD
-968 FLKNLKSITLTKGDE
+968 FLKNLNAITLDDRN
-983 VDVVLAKGVEGS
+983 VWLKGVS
-995 NAVYYVVAKD
+995 SADDVYYVVAED

-1033 LSAEFT
+1033 LSKEFT
-1039 VAGTVELKPVPNAKP
+1039 VAGTVALKPVPNAKP
-1054 TGSISDNVYTL
+1054 TVSLSDT
-1065 DFGNLGYNSWK
+1065 
-1076 SDISVEVNGS
+1076 I
-1086 SYKLN
+1086 YKLN
-1091 DFVYKLSMIN
+1091 FGSERATKDWQDKVTSVTVNGNEYTKCGTYGPLTSNGYKLGDITGYSSVELWIEGSAFTAVNKLVIQADGYETLTLKIN
-1101 PDEFAWYDPSYNSSI
+1101 KNGSLVTDGEVTPPATVTVPTEAPSITKEGSFLSYYKLQFSDTAKAWLEKVNGITVNTKQYTKTTGSASSSYYSI
-1116 LNLGKSAFK
+1116 DVDNAVINLGDTFRD
-1125 NSGKNTV
+1125 GLKNTV
-1132 VISASGYETLTLI
+1132 VISADGCVDLKLKIESTDAGLTATI
-1145 VNGSDGSVVVN
+1145 VNDNGS
-1156 GGTTDPVTPPET
+1156 T
-1168 ETKDAPT
+1168 ETKNVPQYTWSSYSLKFEPSDDVADYLDA
-1175 AAGVEKLDTDT
+1175 
-1186 YRVTFEGMDGTALK
+1186 VTE
-1200 AYLGN
+1200 
-1205 ISSVKVGDNRYSKA
+1205 VKIGSKELRATTGDWAFSGYYA
-1219 SFWWNVNL
+1219 VNVKSNDCTI
-1227 SYKPDVVDSSSSIS
+1227 YFSSSDFSSEEAVVSI
-1241 DYDCLKLTTD
+1241 KA
-1251 GFSTEGNT
+1251 E
-1259 VVTIKVDGYADLIF
+1259 GYADLTF
-1273 TVSKE
+1273 KVKD
-1278 GKLVTDSN
+1278 GQLVTDNNS
-1286 PGENPGGGNTGENP
+1286 GENPGTSGVTV
-1300 GGGEIAAPT
+1300 PT
-1309 VAPTIEYTQATSGN
+1309 EKPTIEKNSSG
-1323 YNSYYKLTF
+1323 YHILTF
-1332 QGDDSA
+1332 TGSET
-1338 WINTI
+1338 W
-1343 TAVSVDG
+1343 
-1350 TSYTKKDSAGE
+1350 
-1361 LSFSQNYYLDAENS
+1361 
-1375 IVGITLS
+1375 VGQI
-1382 SGTREVVF
+1382 SG
-1390 SVNEKTSLT
+1390 
-1399 LEISAPFL
+1399 
-1407 GTPSVTIKSTETPG
+1407 
-1421 SGENGGSTGGNE
+1421 
-1433 TPNPGAGENA
+1433 
-1443 VPTEVSIEKLTDT
+1443 
-1456 KSYRD
+1456 
-1461 YYALTFGS
+1461 
-1469 AYKEWVSSIT
+1469 
-1479 AIKVGETA
+1479 IKVGTTVYGEETSINNLNTEGFFVKDA
-1487 YTKVDSTD
+1487 TQGKVYIRFPSNTFG
-1495 ELNVQT
+1495 N
-1501 YYLGDDGTMG
+1501 
-1511 IYLTGGFSDT
+1511 SDVD
-1521 TYQLTCITEE
+1521 Y
-1531 NTTITIVVVIP
+1531 NVVIAAGSNVDNLKLKVTIP
-1542 SLFSD
+1542 SGFFGTPTVEIVND
-1547 TTLSATI
+1547 
-1554 Q
+1554 

>member
-1 MRGKKSPMIM
+1 MRGKKNPMIM

-80 SAKAS
+80 RAKAS
-85 LTSFT
+85 LTGFT
-90 DMVPGAWH
+90 DMVPGVWH
-98 YNEMAKAVQMGVFQG
+98 YDEMAKSVQMGAFQG

-120 DDPITREQAFA
+120 NDPITREQAFA

-138 LADGR
+138 LADGK
-143 AAALNKFSDGAQ
+143 ASSLDKFSDGAQ
-155 ISSWA
+155 VSSWA
-160 KGAVAALV
+160 RGAVAALV

-176 DGALNPQSNITR
+176 DSALNPQSYITR

-201 YGDQG
+201 YADQD
-206 LKDQTVDG
+206 LKDQTVEG
-214 NLILRANGTL
+214 NLILRTNSTL

-257 GTDGVKLIKST
+257 GTDGVKLTKST
-268 AKGGIRLA
+268 AKGGIQLA
-276 NPNGTPKVTVDGKA
+276 NPNGTPKLTIDGKD
-290 YIPTG
+290 YDPNGTTNG
-295 LPGSSNSGGGSPSGG
+295 GNTSGGSGGGSSGG
-310 SSGGS
+310 NSSSGGS
-315 SSSSGGGSSSG
+315 SSGGSSSSG

-333 GTIVKADKTKVIATD
+333 GTIVKANKTKVITTD

-353 PLVFETGYNKGN
+353 PLVFEDGYNKGN
-365 TTVTVDGKDVT
+365 TTVTVDGQNVT

-392 LVGQPGTVTLTSGG
+392 LVANPGTVTLTSNG
-406 KTQTITI
+406 KTQTITF

-420 SAVYTGADYLPDYYL
+420 SAVYTEKTGYLPDYYL

-485 NNTSGNVVI
+485 GNTSGNVVI
-494 MFNYKNSA
+494 MFNYENSA

-507 EEWFDNIADTGAL
+507 KAWFDKIASEGAL

-534 HLTYTKD
+534 HLTYTKGR
-541 TTDHNGKV
+541 TNHGGGTV

-648 SQDLFVLYNDTSA
+648 SQDLFVLYNDTTA

-709 GIDVLSGSSTSI
+709 GIDVISGASTNI

-730 GGYAVSADLLFDSD
+730 GGYAISADLLFDSD

-769 KTSVIADSVF
+769 KGHVVSDAVF
-779 NTGDTKYYTFSN
+779 DKGDTKYYPIGA
-791 YISAVNTAQAEGT
+791 YISAVNTAQTTGT

-809 TSYHTDAQATASQ
+809 TSYRTGAQATASQ

-827 AVLEDGLLGDLQDS
+827 AVLEDGLLGDIQDS
-841 SSSGKLDYV
+841 STSGKLD
-850 KATVSSNQE
+850 AITPTITGNTQG
-859 NSDVMLTFTGEKAE
+859 SDVVLTFTGDNAE
-873 DYLNKITSQGLIYL
+873 AYLTKIQNDGLVYL
-887 NGDWRELDANYYT
+887 NGYWRELDKSYYT
-900 IKNNTIT
+900 IENNTIT

-930 DVEVNYAKV
+930 DVEVNYTKV
-939 NETDLSLTATVDEE
+939 NETDLSLKATVDTE
-953 TAGKVHIVVNNSNGD
+953 TAGKVHIVINGSNGD
-968 FLKNLKSITLTKGDE
+968 FLKNLKSITLTKDGKEDT
-983 VDVVLAKGVEGS
+983 VWTKDVEGS
-995 NAVYYVVAKD
+995 DAVYYVLAAD

-1018 QYTVNIKANYYEEAG
+1018 DYTVKIQANYYSEDG

-1039 VAGTVELKPVPNAKP
+1039 VTSEVELTPVPDMTIVTSETGGVYRVEFHEKTNAA
-1054 TGSISDNVYTL
+1054 TANEIG
-1065 DFGNLGYNSWK
+1065 SWK
-1076 SDISVEVNGS
+1076 LAVKKITVNGVEYS
-1086 SYKLN
+1086 ECGFPSAPKASTAEYSWTYSQGSEKVLLLGGN
-1091 DFVYKLSMIN
+1091 AFVTGENKI
-1101 PDEFAWYDPSYNSSI
+1101 
-1116 LNLGKSAFK
+1116 
-1125 NSGKNTV
+1125 
-1132 VISASGYETLTLI
+1132 VISAKGYNDFTYIITTKATEPEQGNVKVPETAPTYDYSTMNRRLTFASTDKAWLAK
-1145 VNGSDGSVVVN
+1145 VNSVVVN
-1156 GGTTDPVTPPET
+1156 EEVYTPT
-1168 ETKDAPT
+1168 
-1175 AAGVEKLDTDT
+1175 TDT
-1186 YRVTFEGMDGTALK
+1186 YFYGQTYKIDTSAGTISFGQLKGFADNVIKLGTADAGTLMLK
-1200 AYLGN
+1200 VN
-1205 ISSVKVGDNRYSKA
+1205 TSSPGSVEIITGESGDNS
-1219 SFWWNVNL
+1219 
-1227 SYKPDVVDSSSSIS
+1227 
-1241 DYDCLKLTTD
+1241 
-1251 GFSTEGNT
+1251 
-1259 VVTIKVDGYADLIF
+1259 
-1273 TVSKE
+1273 
-1278 GKLVTDSN
+1278 
-1286 PGENPGGGNTGENP
+1286 GGNS
-1300 GGGEIAAPT
+1300 GGNSGDQDTTKKTPPAANEVT
-1309 VAPTIEYTQATSGN
+1309 KKSSLILGD
-1323 YNSYYKLTF
+1323 SYLLSF
-1332 QGDDSA
+1332 DQ
-1338 WINTI
+1338 
-1343 TAVSVDG
+1343 SVDG
-1350 TSYTKKDSAGE
+1350 NDRSAYVNAIKTISVNNTPVQFTLDSSEGGGMYGETQVKFATSVFA
-1361 LSFSQNYYLDAENS
+1361 NDATYS
-1375 IVGITLS
+1375 IVIAADGY
-1382 SGTREVVF
+1382 
-1390 SVNEKTSLT
+1390 KDLT
-1399 LEISAPFL
+1399 V
-1407 GTPSVTIKSTETPG
+1407 SVTKSGDTFTI
-1421 SGENGGSTGGNE
+1421 N
-1433 TPNPGAGENA
+1433 NA
-1443 VPTEVSIEKLTDT
+1443 E
-1456 KSYRD
+1456 
-1461 YYALTFGS
+1461 
-1469 AYKEWVSSIT
+1469 
-1479 AIKVGETA
+1479 
-1487 YTKVDSTD
+1487 
-1495 ELNVQT
+1495 
-1501 YYLGDDGTMG
+1501 
-1511 IYLTGGFSDT
+1511 
-1521 TYQLTCITEE
+1521 
-1531 NTTITIVVVIP
+1531 
-1542 SLFSD
+1542 
-1547 TTLSATI
+1547 
-1554 Q
+1554 

>member
-85 LTSFT
+85 LTGFT
-90 DMVPGAWH
+90 DMVPGVWH
-98 YNEMAKAVQMGVFQG
+98 YDEMAKSVQMGAFQG

-120 DDPITREQAFA
+120 NDPITREQAFA

-138 LADGR
+138 LADGKVSS
-143 AAALNKFSDGAQ
+143 LDKFSDGAQ
-155 ISSWA
+155 VSSWA
-160 KGAVAALV
+160 RGAVAALV
-168 EQGYVTGA
+168 EQGYVTGS
-176 DGALNPQSNITR
+176 DGALNPQSYITR

-201 YGDQG
+201 YADQD
-206 LKDQTVDG
+206 LKDQTVEG
-214 NLILRANGTL
+214 NLILRTNSTL

-257 GTDGVKLIKST
+257 GTDGVKLTKST
-268 AKGGIRLA
+268 AKGGIQLA
-276 NPNGTPKVTVDGKA
+276 NPNGTPKLTIDGKA
-290 YIPTG
+290 YDSNGTTNG
-295 LPGSSNSGGGSPSGG
+295 GASNSGGGSSSGG
-310 SSGGS
+310 SSGGG

-333 GTIVKADKTKVIATD
+333 GTIVKANKTKVITTD

-353 PLVFETGYNKGN
+353 PLVFETGYTKDN
-365 TTVTVDGKDVT
+365 TTVTVDGQNVT
-376 TYVTNVTT
+376 AYVTNVTT

-392 LVGQPGTVTLTSGG
+392 LVAQPGTVTLTSNG
-406 KTQTITI
+406 KTQMITI
-413 GTAPTSG
+413 ETAPTSG
-420 SAVYTGADYLPDYYL
+420 SAVYTEKTGYLPDYYL

-444 YYLTNYDDEGNARVL
+444 YYLTNYDDKGNARVL

-470 KNEHPSYSPVTKLNE
+470 KNEHPSYSPVAKLDE
-485 NNTSGNVVI
+485 NDAGNVII
-494 MFNYKNSA
+494 MFNYENSA

-507 EEWFDNIADTGAL
+507 KAWFDGIAKEGAL

-561 RNNGRYYVRVASTTA
+561 RNNGRYYVRVASTTT

-615 MVYGIVDPIEE
+615 MVYGITDPIEE

-648 SQDLFVLYNDTSA
+648 SQDLFVLYNDTTA
-661 ENGTNHLDQKGTYV
+661 ENGTNHLDQKGAYV
-675 LTIKANGFQDATCK
+675 LTVKANGFQDAVCD
-689 FYVADGKEVETPVTK
+689 FYVNDGKMVETPVTK

-709 GIDVLSGSSTSI
+709 GIDVLSGSSTST
-721 GGSDSSSSG
+721 GGGDSSSSG

-769 KTSVIADSVF
+769 KSHTISDAVF
-779 NTGDTKYYTFSN
+779 NKGDTNYYPIGA
-791 YISAVNTAQAEGT
+791 YISAVNKAQAKGT

-809 TSYHTDAQATASQ
+809 TSYRTDAQATASQ

-841 SSSGKLDYV
+841 SISGKLDFV
-850 KATVSSNQE
+850 KAVVSNNQQGK
-859 NSDVMLTFTGEKAE
+859 NVVLTFSGNDAT
-873 DYLNKITSQGLIYL
+873 DYLTKIKEDGLVYL
-887 NGDWRELDANYYT
+887 NGDWRELGIDKYNVNLT
-900 IKNNTIT
+900 DKTIT
-907 FQARCFK
+907 FDANCFTIGK
-914 VGSNTI
+914 NTI
-920 QLKAAGYKVQ
+920 RLKAAGYKVQ
-930 DVEVNYAKV
+930 DVEVNYTKV
-939 NETDLSLTATVDEE
+939 NETDLSLKATVDTE
-953 TAGKVHIVVNNSNGD
+953 TAGKVHIVINGSNGD
-968 FLKNLKSITLTKGDE
+968 FLKNLNAITLGDRN
-983 VDVVLAKGVEGS
+983 VWPKGVS
-995 NAVYYVVAKD
+995 SANDVYYVVAED

-1018 QYTVNIKANYYEEAG
+1018 QYTVNIKADYYDKAG
-1033 LSAEFT
+1033 LSTEFT

-1091 DFVYKLSMIN
+1091 DFVYQLSMIKSE
-1101 PDEFAWYDPSYNSSI
+1101 EFAWYDPSYNSSI

-1125 NSGKNTV
+1125 NSGENTV

-1175 AAGVEKLDTDT
+1175 VAGVEKLDTDT
-1186 YRVTFEGMDGTALK
+1186 YRVTFEGMDSTALK

-1219 SFWWNVNL
+1219 SFWWNVKL

-1259 VVTIKVDGYADLIF
+1259 VVTIKVDGYTDLAF
-1273 TVSKE
+1273 TVSKDGE
-1278 GKLVTDSN
+1278 LVTDNNAGGSESGGN
-1286 PGENPGGGNTGENP
+1286 TSGGTEENPGTSGVTV
-1300 GGGEIAAPT
+1300 PT
-1309 VAPTIEYTQATSGN
+1309 EKPTIEKNSSG
-1323 YNSYYKLTF
+1323 YHILTF
-1332 QGDDSA
+1332 TGSET
-1338 WINTI
+1338 W
-1343 TAVSVDG
+1343 
-1350 TSYTKKDSAGE
+1350 
-1361 LSFSQNYYLDAENS
+1361 
-1375 IVGITLS
+1375 VGQI
-1382 SGTREVVF
+1382 SG
-1390 SVNEKTSLT
+1390 
-1399 LEISAPFL
+1399 
-1407 GTPSVTIKSTETPG
+1407 
-1421 SGENGGSTGGNE
+1421 
-1433 TPNPGAGENA
+1433 
-1443 VPTEVSIEKLTDT
+1443 
-1456 KSYRD
+1456 
-1461 YYALTFGS
+1461 
-1469 AYKEWVSSIT
+1469 
-1479 AIKVGETA
+1479 IKVGTTVYGEETSINNLNTEGFFVKDA
-1487 YTKVDSTD
+1487 TQGKVYIRFPSNTFG
-1495 ELNVQT
+1495 N
-1501 YYLGDDGTMG
+1501 
-1511 IYLTGGFSDT
+1511 SDVD
-1521 TYQLTCITEE
+1521 Y
-1531 NTTITIVVVIP
+1531 NVVIAAGSNVDNLKLKVTIP
-1542 SLFSD
+1542 SGFFGTPTVEIVND
-1547 TTLSATI
+1547 
-1554 Q
+1554 

>member
-80 SAKAS
+80 STKAS

-90 DMVPGAWH
+90 DMVPGVWH
-98 YNEMAKAVQMGVFQG
+98 YDEMAKSVQMGAFQG

-120 DDPITREQAFA
+120 NDPITREQAFA

-138 LADGR
+138 LADGK
-143 AAALNKFSDGAQ
+143 ASSLDKFSDGAQ
-155 ISSWA
+155 VSSWA

-176 DGALNPQSNITR
+176 NGALNPQSYITR

-201 YGDQG
+201 YADQD
-206 LKDQTVDG
+206 LKDQTVEG
-214 NLILRANGTL
+214 NLILRSNNTL

-257 GTDGVKLIKST
+257 GTDGVKLTKST
-268 AKGGIRLA
+268 AKGGIQLA
-276 NPNGTPKVTVDGKA
+276 NPNGTPKLTIDGKA
-290 YIPTG
+290 YDLNGT
-295 LPGSSNSGGGSPSGG
+295 NTGGSTGGGG

-315 SSSSGGGSSSG
+315 SSSG

-333 GTIVKADKTKVIATD
+333 GAIVDAEKAKKTIATD

-353 PLVFETGYNKGN
+353 PLVFQDGYTSEG
-365 TTVTVDGKDVT
+365 TTVTVDGQDVT
-376 TYVTNVTT
+376 QYVTNVTT
-384 EGTIAKLP
+384 EGTVAKLP
-392 LVGQPGTVTLTSGG
+392 LVAQPGTVTVTSNG
-406 KTQTITI
+406 KTQTITV

-435 GHTSLALWD
+435 AHGPVALWD
-444 YYLTNYDDEGNARVL
+444 YYLTNYDDSGNARVHAER
-459 PKQTTFSTTPA
+459 TTFDVSAP
-470 KNEHPSYSPVTKLNE
+470 KVEHPSYSPVTKLNE
-485 NNTSGNVVI
+485 SGNGTVEI
-494 MFNYKNSA
+494 MFNYTT
-502 AKDGD
+502 D
-507 EEWFDNIADTGAL
+507 EDKAWFDGIAAYNAEDSEGA
-520 ELVQYDQYKTVLNN
+520 VQLASYDQYKQTWNK
-534 HLTYTKD
+534 HLSYTKD
-541 TTDHNGKV
+541 SKDHYGNTV
-549 GTLTIPFNQDNF
+549 GTLNIPFNQTNF
-561 RNNGRYYVRVASTTA
+561 TNNGRYYVRVASVVNGKTT
-576 DGKKS
+576 
-581 YALVPIHVVNH
+581 YVNVPIHVVNNK
-592 DAPEFAVKETPESGR
+592 APTINITDTPKSGV
-607 NLHFSVKN
+607 NLHFRVSGL
-615 MVYGIVDPIEE
+615 VYGITDPIEK
-626 VTLTKPDKTT
+626 VTLTKPNGK
-636 VTLNKID
+636 VETLKKID
-643 DYFLF
+643 DYYLF
-648 SQDLFVLYNDTSA
+648 SQDLFVLYNDTTA
-661 ENGTNHLDQKGTYV
+661 TNGTNHLDQNGQYKLHVEAT
-675 LTIKANGFQDATCK
+675 GFQDFETTFNVSNANG
-689 FYVADGKEVETPVTK
+689 GKNTTTV

-709 GIDVLSGSSTSI
+709 SIDALSGSTSSI
-721 GGSDSSSSG
+721 SSGDSSSSG
-730 GGYAVSADLLFDSD
+730 SYAISADLLFQSD
-744 LLANALVLEKVG
+744 LLANALILGDLGYANEDTPLIPAADAVLTWVQNTTFD
-756 AETSAASTVLDYW
+756 A
-769 KTSVIADSVF
+769 VF
-779 NTGDTKYYTFSN
+779 DTGDTMYFDKGGYIAASN
-791 YISAVNTAQAEGT
+791 PKT
-804 MWIPF
+804 WIPF
-809 TSYHTDAQATASQ
+809 SEYRKTTTANVYQ
-822 PRATK
+822 PHATK
-827 AVLEDGLLGDLQDS
+827 EVLEDGLLGDILDAS
-841 SSSGKLDYV
+841 ESGKFNVPDY
-850 KATVSSNQE
+850 TISGQQGE
-859 NSDVMLTFTGEKAE
+859 NAVLTFTGNTAK
-873 DYLNKITSQGLIYL
+873 DYLSKVSALYL
-887 NGDWRELDANYYT
+887 KGDWRELSKSAYEINVEAG
-900 IKNNTIT
+900 TIT
-907 FQARCFK
+907 
-914 VGSNTI
+914 
-920 QLKAAGYKVQ
+920 LKAEYLLEGKENSISIRSAGYKSLKVAF
-930 DVEVNYAKV
+930 NYTKV
-939 NETDLSLTATVDEE
+939 NEEDLSLEVTQPE
-953 TAGKVHIVVNNSNGD
+953 GKVTVAIKNSKGD
-968 FLKNLKSITLTKGDE
+968 FLKNLKSITLTKDGKTDT
-983 VDVVLAKGVEGS
+983 VWTKGAEGS
-995 NAVYYVVAKD
+995 DAVYYVVAED

-1018 QYTVNIKANYYEEAG
+1018 QYTVNIKADYYNEAG

-1039 VAGTVELKPVPNAKP
+1039 VAGTVALKPVPNAKP

-1091 DFVYKLSMIN
+1091 DFVYQLSMIKS
-1101 PDEFAWYDPSYNSSI
+1101 DEFAWYDPSYNSSI

-1132 VISASGYETLTLI
+1132 VISASGYEKLTLI

-1300 GGGEIAAPT
+1300 GEGEIVAPT

-1350 TSYTKKDSAGE
+1350 TSYTKKDSSGE

-1382 SGTREVVF
+1382 SGTHEVVF

-1407 GTPSVTIKSTETPG
+1407 GTPSVTIKSTEAPG

-1433 TPNPGAGENA
+1433 TPNPEQ
-1443 VPTEVSIEKLTDT
+1443 VRTLCRLRS
-1456 KSYRD
+1456 
-1461 YYALTFGS
+1461 AL
-1469 AYKEWVSSIT
+1469 K
-1479 AIKVGETA
+1479 
-1487 YTKVDSTD
+1487 
-1495 ELNVQT
+1495 N
-1501 YYLGDDGTMG
+1501 
-1511 IYLTGGFSDT
+1511 
-1521 TYQLTCITEE
+1521 
-1531 NTTITIVVVIP
+1531 
-1542 SLFSD
+1542 
-1547 TTLSATI
+1547 
-1554 Q
+1554 

>member
-90 DMVPGAWH
+90 DMVPGVWH
-98 YNEMAKAVQMGVFQG
+98 YDEMAKAVQMGVFQG

-120 DDPITREQAFA
+120 NDPITREQAFA

-138 LADGR
+138 LADGK
-143 AAALNKFSDGAQ
+143 ASSLDKFSDGTQ
-155 ISSWA
+155 VSSWA
-160 KGAVAALV
+160 RGAVAALV

-176 DGALNPQSNITR
+176 DGALNPQSYITR

-201 YGDQG
+201 YADQD
-206 LKDQTVDG
+206 LKDQTVEG
-214 NLILRANGTL
+214 NLILRTNSTL

-257 GTDGVKLIKST
+257 GTDGVKLTKST
-268 AKGGIRLA
+268 AKGGIQLA
-276 NPNGTPKVTVDGKA
+276 NPNGTPKLTIDGKA
-290 YIPTG
+290 YHPNGTTNG
-295 LPGSSNSGGGSPSGG
+295 GASNSGGGSSSGG
-310 SSGGS
+310 SSGGG

-326 GNSSTTQ
+326 GNSSTQ
-333 GTIVKADKTKVIATD
+333 GTIVKANKTEVIATD

-353 PLVFETGYNKGN
+353 PLVFETGYTKDN
-365 TTVTVDGKDVT
+365 TTVTVDGQNVT
-376 TYVTNVTT
+376 AYVTNVTT

-392 LVGQPGTVTLTSGG
+392 LVAQPGTVTLTSNG

-459 PKQTTFSTTPA
+459 PKQTTFSTTSA
-470 KNEHPSYSPVTKLNE
+470 KNQHPSYSPVAVLNE
-485 NNTSGNVVI
+485 GNTSGKVEI
-494 MFNYKNSA
+494 MFNYENSA

-507 EEWFDNIADTGAL
+507 KAWFDGIAEEGAL
-520 ELVQYDQYKTVLNN
+520 ELVQYDQYKSVLND
-534 HLTYTKD
+534 HLTYTKE
-541 TTDHNGKV
+541 TMNHGGTV
-549 GTLTIPFNQDNF
+549 GALTIPFNQDNF
-561 RNNGRYYVRVASTTA
+561 RTNGRYYVRVASTTT

-592 DAPEFAVKETPESGR
+592 DAPTFAVKETPESGR

-615 MVYGIVDPIEE
+615 MVYGITDPIEE

-643 DYFLF
+643 NYFLF
-648 SQDLFVLYNDTSA
+648 SQDLFVLYNDT
-661 ENGTNHLDQKGTYV
+661 TNHLDQKGTYV
-675 LTIKANGFQDATCK
+675 LTVKANGFQDATCK

-721 GGSDSSSSG
+721 GGGDSSSSG

-827 AVLEDGLLGDLQDS
+827 AVLEDGLLGDILDAS
-841 SSSGKLDYV
+841 ESGKFNVPDY
-850 KATVSSNQE
+850 TISGQQGE
-859 NSDVMLTFTGEKAE
+859 NAVLTFTGNTAK
-873 DYLNKITSQGLIYL
+873 DYLSKVTALYL
-887 NGDWRELDANYYT
+887 NGDWRELSKSAYEINVEAG
-900 IKNNTIT
+900 TIT
-907 FQARCFK
+907 
-914 VGSNTI
+914 
-920 QLKAAGYKVQ
+920 LKAEYLLEGKENSISIRSAGYKSLKVAF
-930 DVEVNYAKV
+930 NYTKV
-939 NETDLSLTATVDEE
+939 NEEDLSLEVTQPE
-953 TAGKVHIVVNNSNGD
+953 GKVTVAIKNSKGD
-968 FLKNLKSITLTKGDE
+968 FLKNLKSITLTKDGV
-983 VDVVLAKGVEGS
+983 VDQVYHKGYEGS
-995 NAVYYVVAKD
+995 DAVYYVVAED

-1018 QYTVNIKANYYEEAG
+1018 QYTVNIKADYYDKAG
-1033 LSAEFT
+1033 LSKEFT
-1039 VAGTVELKPVPNAKP
+1039 VAGTVALKPVPNAKP

-1086 SYKLN
+1086 SYKLSN
-1091 DFVYKLSMIN
+1091 FVYQLSMIKS
-1101 PDEFAWYDPSYNSSI
+1101 DEFAWYDPSYNSSI

-1125 NSGKNTV
+1125 NSGENTV
-1132 VISASGYETLTLI
+1132 VISASGYQTLTLI

-1219 SFWWNVNL
+1219 SFWWNVKL

-1286 PGENPGGGNTGENP
+1286 PSENP
-1300 GGGEIAAPT
+1300 GGGETPGSGDEDISVPT
-1309 VAPTIEYTQATSGN
+1309 TVNISKER
-1323 YNSYYKLTF
+1323 
-1332 QGDDSA
+1332 
-1338 WINTI
+1338 
-1343 TAVSVDG
+1343 
-1350 TSYTKKDSAGE
+1350 
-1361 LSFSQNYYLDAENS
+1361 
-1375 IVGITLS
+1375 LS
-1382 SGTREVVF
+1382 SGTDYHMLSFGGSGAWLDKVTKVKVGNDF
-1390 SVNEKTSLT
+1390 YNES
-1399 LEISAPFL
+1399 SNL
-1407 GTPSVTIKSTETPG
+1407 GTKMWNKDITNNT
-1421 SGENGGSTGGNE
+1421 
-1433 TPNPGAGENA
+1433 
-1443 VPTEVSIEKLTDT
+1443 VSIMFPSELWSTT
-1456 KSYRD
+1456 
-1461 YYALTFGS
+1461 YAVTFM
-1469 AYKEWVSSIT
+1469 
-1479 AIKVGETA
+1479 
-1487 YTKVDSTD
+1487 TD
-1495 ELNVQT
+1495 EEGVL
-1501 YYLGDDGTMG
+1501 LK
-1511 IYLTGGFSDT
+1511 LS
-1521 TYQLTCITEE
+1521 
-1531 NTTITIVVVIP
+1531 VVIP
-1542 SLFSD
+1542 GFSG
-1547 TTLSATI
+1547 TPTVEITE
-1554 Q
+1554 

>member
-90 DMVPGAWH
+90 DMVPGVWH
-98 YNEMAKAVQMGVFQG
+98 YDEMAKSVQMGAFQG

-120 DDPITREQAFA
+120 NDPITREQAFA

-138 LADGR
+138 LADGK
-143 AAALNKFSDGAQ
+143 ASSLDKFSDGAQ
-155 ISSWA
+155 VSSWA
-160 KGAVAALV
+160 RGAVAALV

-176 DGALNPQSNITR
+176 DGALNPQSYITR

-201 YGDQG
+201 YADQD
-206 LKDQTVDG
+206 LKDQTVEG
-214 NLILRANGTL
+214 NLILRTNSTL

-237 GVSAASLKNVTVTGR
+237 GVSAASLKNVTVTSR

-268 AKGGIRLA
+268 AKGGIQLA

-290 YIPTG
+290 YNPNGTTNG
-295 LPGSSNSGGGSPSGG
+295 GASNSGGGSSSGG
-310 SSGGS
+310 SSGGG
-315 SSSSGGGSSSG
+315 SSSGGSSSSG

-333 GTIVKADKTKVIATD
+333 GAIVDAEKAKKTIATD

-353 PLVFETGYNKGN
+353 PLVFQDGYTSEG
-365 TTVTVDGKDVT
+365 TTVTVDGQDVT
-376 TYVTNVTT
+376 KYVTNVTT
-384 EGTIAKLP
+384 EGTVAKLP
-392 LVGQPGTVTLTSGG
+392 LVAQPGTVTVTSNG

-413 GTAPTSG
+413 GTAPADG
-420 SAVYTGADYLPDYYL
+420 KSAVYQEKTGYLPDYYL

-444 YYLTNYDDEGNARVL
+444 YYLTNYDDQGNARVL

-485 NNTSGNVVI
+485 DNTSGNVVI
-494 MFNYKNSA
+494 MFNYTNSA

-507 EEWFDNIADTGAL
+507 KAWFDNIAEKGAL
-520 ELVQYDQYKTVLNN
+520 ELVQYDQYKKVLNN
-534 HLTYTKD
+534 HLTYTKG
-541 TTDHNGKV
+541 TTDHNGTV
-549 GTLTIPFNQDNF
+549 GTLTIPFNQSNF
-561 RNNGRYYVRVASTTA
+561 TNNGRYYVRVASTTT

-592 DAPEFAVKETPESGR
+592 DAPVFAVKETPESGR

-615 MVYGIVDPIEE
+615 MVYGITDPIEE
-626 VTLTKPDKTT
+626 VTLTKPDKKT

-648 SQDLFVLYNDTSA
+648 SQDLFVLYNDTTA

-709 GIDVLSGSSTSI
+709 GIDVISGASTNI

-791 YISAVNTAQAEGT
+791 YISAVTTARVEGT
-804 MWIPF
+804 MWLSF
-809 TSYHTDAQATASQ
+809 ASYRTDAQATASQ

-841 SSSGKLDYV
+841 SISGKLDFV
-850 KATVSSNQE
+850 KAVVSNNQQGK
-859 NSDVMLTFTGEKAE
+859 NVVLTFSGNDATAYLTKIKE
-873 DYLNKITSQGLIYL
+873 DGLVYL
-887 NGDWRELDANYYT
+887 NGDWRELGTDKYNANLT
-900 IKNNTIT
+900 DKTIT
-907 FQARCFK
+907 FDANCFTMGK
-914 VGSNTI
+914 NTI
-920 QLKAAGYKVQ
+920 RLKAAGYKVQ
-930 DVEVNYAKV
+930 DVEVNYTKV
-939 NETDLSLTATVDEE
+939 NETGLSLDATVDTE
-953 TAGKVHIVVNNSNGD
+953 TAGKVHIVINGSNGD
-968 FLKNLKSITLTKGDE
+968 FLKNLNAITLDDRN
-983 VDVVLAKGVEGS
+983 VWLKGVS
-995 NAVYYVVAKD
+995 SADDVYYVVAED

-1033 LSAEFT
+1033 LSKEFT

-1091 DFVYKLSMIN
+1091 NFVYQLSMIKS
-1101 PDEFAWYDPSYNSSI
+1101 DEFAWYDPSYNSSI

-1132 VISASGYETLTLI
+1132 VISASGYEPLTLI

-1219 SFWWNVNL
+1219 SFWWNVKL

-1286 PGENPGGGNTGENP
+1286 AGGDAGTTTPGD
-1300 GGGEIAAPT
+1300 GGETTNKAAVPGNKSWNRFGYQMT
-1309 VAPTIEYTQATSGN
+1309 MDESGN
-1323 YNSYYKLTF
+1323 SEVTTYLKAITKVIVGNKECEAVTSSY
-1332 QGDDSA
+1332 
-1338 WINTI
+1338 
-1343 TAVSVDG
+1343 SVATGKYYVRTG
-1350 TSYTKKDSAGE
+1350 TSQYIQFDS
-1361 LSFSQNYYLDAENS
+1361 SDF
-1375 IVGITLS
+1375 
-1382 SGTREVVF
+1382 
-1390 SVNEKTSLT
+1390 
-1399 LEISAPFL
+1399 
-1407 GTPSVTIKSTETPG
+1407 
-1421 SGENGGSTGGNE
+1421 SGETQVKIEATGYEDFIFTINDRGNL
-1433 TPNPGAGENA
+1433 
-1443 VPTEVSIEKLTDT
+1443 VTE
-1456 KSYRD
+1456 
-1461 YYALTFGS
+1461 
-1469 AYKEWVSSIT
+1469 
-1479 AIKVGETA
+1479 
-1487 YTKVDSTD
+1487 
-1495 ELNVQT
+1495 
-1501 YYLGDDGTMG
+1501 
-1511 IYLTGGFSDT
+1511 
-1521 TYQLTCITEE
+1521 
-1531 NTTITIVVVIP
+1531 
-1542 SLFSD
+1542 
-1547 TTLSATI
+1547 
-1554 Q
+1554 

>member
-1 MRGKKSPMIM
+1 MRGKKNPMIM

-90 DMVPGAWH
+90 DMVPGVWH
-98 YNEMAKAVQMGVFQG
+98 YDEMAKSVQMGAFQG

-120 DDPITREQAFA
+120 NDPITREQAFA

-138 LADGR
+138 LADGK
-143 AAALNKFSDGAQ
+143 ASSLDKFSDGTQ
-155 ISSWA
+155 VSSWA
-160 KGAVAALV
+160 RGAVAALV

-176 DGALNPQSNITR
+176 DGALNPQSYITR

-201 YGDQG
+201 YADQD
-206 LKDQTVDG
+206 LKDQTVEG
-214 NLILRANGTL
+214 NLILRTNSTL

-257 GTDGVKLIKST
+257 GTDDVKLTKST

-276 NPNGTPKVTVDGKA
+276 NPNGTPKLTIDGKP
-290 YIPTG
+290 YDPNGITNG
-295 LPGSSNSGGGSPSGG
+295 GNTSGGSGGGSSGG
-310 SSGGS
+310 NSSSGGS
-315 SSSSGGGSSSG
+315 SSGGSSSSG

-333 GTIVKADKTKVIATD
+333 GTIVKANKTKVITTD

-353 PLVFETGYNKGN
+353 PLVFETGYTKDN
-365 TTVTVDGKDVT
+365 TTVTVDGQDVT
-376 TYVTNVTT
+376 AYVTNVTT

-392 LVGQPGTVTLTSGG
+392 LVANPGTVTLTSKG

-420 SAVYTGADYLPDYYL
+420 SAVYTEKTGYLPDYYL

-470 KNEHPSYSPVTKLNE
+470 KNEHPSYSPVTVLDE
-485 NNTSGNVVI
+485 DNTSGNVVI
-494 MFNYKNSA
+494 MFNYENSA

-507 EEWFDNIADTGAL
+507 KAWFDNIAEKGAL

-534 HLTYTKD
+534 HLTYTKG
-541 TTDHNGKV
+541 TTDHNGTV

-561 RNNGRYYVRVASTTA
+561 RNNGRYYVRVASTTT

-592 DAPEFAVKETPESGR
+592 DAPTFAVKETPESGR

-615 MVYGIVDPIEE
+615 MVYGITDPIEE

-648 SQDLFVLYNDTSA
+648 SQDLFVLYNDTTA
-661 ENGTNHLDQKGTYV
+661 ENGTNHLNQKGTYV

-689 FYVADGKEVETPVTK
+689 FYVVDGKEVETPVTK

-779 NTGDTKYYTFSN
+779 NTGDTKYYNFSN

-841 SSSGKLDYV
+841 SISGKLDFV
-850 KATVSSNQE
+850 KAVVSNNQQGK
-859 NSDVMLTFTGEKAE
+859 NVVLTFSGNDAT
-873 DYLNKITSQGLIYL
+873 DYLTKIKEDGLVYL
-887 NGDWRELDANYYT
+887 NGDWRELGTDKYNVDLT
-900 IKNNTIT
+900 DKTIT
-907 FQARCFK
+907 FNANCFTMGK
-914 VGSNTI
+914 NTI
-920 QLKAAGYKVQ
+920 RLKAAGYKVQ
-930 DVEVNYAKV
+930 DVEVNYTKV
-939 NETDLSLTATVDEE
+939 NETGLSLDATVDTE
-953 TAGKVHIVVNNSNGD
+953 TAGKVHIVINGSNGD
-968 FLKNLKSITLTKGDE
+968 FLKNLNAITLDDRN
-983 VDVVLAKGVEGS
+983 VWLKGVS
-995 NAVYYVVAKD
+995 SADDVYYVVAED

-1018 QYTVNIKANYYEEAG
+1018 QYTVNIKADYYDEAG

-1039 VAGTVELKPVPNAKP
+1039 VTGEVELTPVPDMTIVTSKTDGVYRVEFHEKTNAA
-1054 TGSISDNVYTL
+1054 TASEIG
-1065 DFGNLGYNSWK
+1065 SWK
-1076 SDISVEVNGS
+1076 LAVKKITVNGVEYS
-1086 SYKLN
+1086 ECG
-1091 DFVYKLSMIN
+1091 FLS
-1101 PDEFAWYDPSYNSSI
+1101 DPKASTAEYSWTYGQGSEKV
-1116 LNLGKSAFK
+1116 LLLGGSAFK
-1125 NSGKNTV
+1125 
-1132 VISASGYETLTLI
+1132 
-1145 VNGSDGSVVVN
+1145 D
-1156 GGTTDPVTPPET
+1156 
-1168 ETKDAPT
+1168 
-1175 AAGVEKLDTDT
+1175 
-1186 YRVTFEGMDGTALK
+1186 
-1200 AYLGN
+1200 
-1205 ISSVKVGDNRYSKA
+1205 GDNKIIIQATGYQD
-1219 SFWWNVNL
+1219 L
-1227 SYKPDVVDSSSSIS
+1227 QYTIGDSS
-1241 DYDCLKLTTD
+1241 
-1251 GFSTEGNT
+1251 
-1259 VVTIKVDGYADLIF
+1259 
-1273 TVSKE
+1273 
-1278 GKLVTDSN
+1278 
-1286 PGENPGGGNTGENP
+1286 ENPGDEDSTKLNP
-1300 GGGEIAAPT
+1300 PT
-1309 VAPTIEYTQATSGN
+1309 VA
-1323 YNSYYKLTF
+1323 
-1332 QGDDSA
+1332 
-1338 WINTI
+1338 
-1343 TAVSVDG
+1343 
-1350 TSYTKKDSAGE
+1350 
-1361 LSFSQNYYLDAENS
+1361 
-1375 IVGITLS
+1375 GITFEKAQWAFDDDVYVMSFTNTGSVKIGDYLGEVGKKTGKITINGTECS
-1382 SGTREVVF
+1382 FYSG
-1390 SVNEKTSLT
+1390 
-1399 LEISAPFL
+1399 
-1407 GTPSVTIKSTETPG
+1407 
-1421 SGENGGSTGGNE
+1421 
-1433 TPNPGAGENA
+1433 
-1443 VPTEVSIEKLTDT
+1443 
-1456 KSYRD
+1456 Y
-1461 YYALTFGS
+1461 TFGS
-1469 AYKEWVSSIT
+1469 DDGGASGNSTIKFKSGQFSSDG
-1479 AIKVGETA
+1479 K
-1487 YTKVDSTD
+1487 YTIVISTD
-1495 ELNVQT
+1495 GYKDLRVVAMKNSNTFVIN
-1501 YYLGDDGTMG
+1501 D
-1511 IYLTGGFSDT
+1511 S
-1521 TYQLTCITEE
+1521 EE
-1531 NTTITIVVVIP
+1531 
-1542 SLFSD
+1542 
-1547 TTLSATI
+1547 
-1554 Q
+1554 

>member
-1 MRGKKSPMIM
+1 MIM

-98 YNEMAKAVQMGVFQG
+98 YDEMAKSVQMGVFQG

-155 ISSWA
+155 VSSWA

-168 EQGYVTGA
+168 EQGYVSGA
-176 DGALNPQSNITR
+176 DGALNPQSYITR

-201 YGDQG
+201 YGDQD
-206 LKDQTVDG
+206 LKDQTVEG
-214 NLILRANGTL
+214 NLILRTNSTL

-257 GTDGVKLIKST
+257 GTDGVSLTKST
-268 AKGGIRLA
+268 PKKGLQLA

-290 YIPTG
+290 YVPTG
-295 LPGSSNSGGGSPSGG
+295 IPGGGSNSGGSSSGG

-326 GNSSTTQ
+326 GNSSTQ
-333 GTIVKADKTKVIATD
+333 GTIVKAGKTEVFTSD

-353 PLVFETGYNKGN
+353 PLVFENGYTKDN
-365 TTVTVDGKDVT
+365 TTVTVDGKNVT
-376 TYVTNVTT
+376 DYVTNVTT

-392 LVGQPGTVTLTSGG
+392 LVAEPGTVTLTSGG
-406 KTQTITI
+406 KTQTIVVNQ
-413 GTAPTSG
+413 TAPAT
-420 SAVYTGADYLPDYYL
+420 SAVYTSKEGYLPDYYL
-435 GHTSLALWD
+435 AHTPLALWD

-485 NNTSGNVVI
+485 DNTSGNVVI

-507 EEWFDNIADTGAL
+507 KAWFDNIAEEGAL

-534 HLTYTKD
+534 HLTYTKG
-541 TTDHNGKV
+541 TTDHNGTV
-549 GTLTIPFNQDNF
+549 GTLTIPFNQSNF
-561 RNNGRYYVRVASTTA
+561 TNNGRYYVRVASTTT

-592 DAPEFAVKETPESGR
+592 DAPVFAVKETPESGR

-615 MVYGIVDPIEE
+615 MVYGITDPIEE

-643 DYFLF
+643 NYFLF
-648 SQDLFVLYNDTSA
+648 SQDLFVLYNDT
-661 ENGTNHLDQKGTYV
+661 TNHLDQKGTYV
-675 LTIKANGFQDATCK
+675 LTVKANGFQDATCK

-721 GGSDSSSSG
+721 GGGDSSSSG

-769 KTSVIADSVF
+769 KTSVIADSAF
-779 NTGDTKYYTFSN
+779 NTGDTKYYAFSN

-809 TSYHTDAQATASQ
+809 TSYRADADATASQ

-841 SSSGKLDYV
+841 SISGKLDFV
-850 KATVSSNQE
+850 KAVVSNNQQGK
-859 NSDVMLTFTGEKAE
+859 NVVLTFSGNDATAYLSKINE
-873 DYLNKITSQGLIYL
+873 DRLVYL
-887 NGDWRELDANYYT
+887 NGDWRELGTDKYNVNLT
-900 IKNNTIT
+900 DKTIT
-907 FQARCFK
+907 FDANCFTMGK
-914 VGSNTI
+914 NTI
-920 QLKAAGYKVQ
+920 RLKAAGYKVQ
-930 DVEVNYAKV
+930 DVEVNYTKV
-939 NETDLSLTATVDEE
+939 NETDLSLNATVDTE
-953 TAGKVHIVVNNSNGD
+953 TAGKVHIVINGSNGD
-968 FLKNLKSITLTKGDE
+968 FLKNLKSITLTKDGEEDT
-983 VDVVLAKGVEGS
+983 VWTKDVEGS
-995 NAVYYVVAKD
+995 DAVYYVLAAD
-1005 YKSVDLYNVTTPG
+1005 YNSVDLYNVTAPG
-1018 QYTVNIKANYYEEAG
+1018 QYTVNIKANYYDEAG

-1091 DFVYKLSMIN
+1091 NFVYQLSMIKS
-1101 PDEFAWYDPSYNSSI
+1101 DEFAWYDPSYNSSI

-1125 NSGKNTV
+1125 NSGENTV

-1156 GGTTDPVTPPET
+1156 GGTTAPVDPSKPEAT
-1168 ETKDAPT
+1168 AAPT
-1175 AAGVEKLDTDT
+1175 VKAITPKSYMSTPYYQLTFAEMESSNLTEYLNKITD
-1186 YRVTFEGMDGTALK
+1186 VIVGTTNYTTTHSLYNETNK
-1200 AYLGN
+1200 
-1205 ISSVKVGDNRYSKA
+1205 
-1219 SFWWNVNL
+1219 
-1227 SYKPDVVDSSSSIS
+1227 YKQGVVDDSFGSSAF
-1241 DYDCLKLTTD
+1241 DCLNLTKNN
-1251 GFSTEGNT
+1251 GFASDADTIVT
-1259 VVTIKVDGYADLIF
+1259 VKADGYTNLTF
-1273 TVSKE
+1273 TVSKD
-1278 GKLVTDSN
+1278 GKLVTDS
-1286 PGENPGGGNTGENP
+1286 GAGG
-1300 GGGEIAAPT
+1300 
-1309 VAPTIEYTQATSGN
+1309 
-1323 YNSYYKLTF
+1323 
-1332 QGDDSA
+1332 
-1338 WINTI
+1338 
-1343 TAVSVDG
+1343 
-1350 TSYTKKDSAGE
+1350 
-1361 LSFSQNYYLDAENS
+1361 
-1375 IVGITLS
+1375 
-1382 SGTREVVF
+1382 
-1390 SVNEKTSLT
+1390 
-1399 LEISAPFL
+1399 
-1407 GTPSVTIKSTETPG
+1407 TETPDPG
-1421 SGENGGSTGGNE
+1421 TGGDADKKDA
-1433 TPNPGAGENA
+1433 P
-1443 VPTEVSIEKLTDT
+1443 
-1456 KSYRD
+1456 
-1461 YYALTFGS
+1461 
-1469 AYKEWVSSIT
+1469 
-1479 AIKVGETA
+1479 A
-1487 YTKVDSTD
+1487 YTYKGKDG
-1495 ELNVQT
+1495 
-1501 YYLGDDGTMG
+1501 YYNAIRIEFGED
-1511 IYLTGGFSDT
+1511 
-1521 TYQLTCITEE
+1521 
-1531 NTTITIVVVIP
+1531 
-1542 SLFSD
+1542 
-1547 TTLSATI
+1547 A
-1554 Q
+1554 

>member
-90 DMVPGAWH
+90 DMVPGVWH
-98 YNEMAKAVQMGVFQG
+98 YDEMAKSVRMGAFQG

-120 DDPITREQAFA
+120 NDPITREQAFA

-138 LADGR
+138 LADGK
-143 AAALNKFSDGAQ
+143 ASSLDKFSDGTQ
-155 ISSWA
+155 VSSWA
-160 KGAVAALV
+160 RGAVAALV

-176 DGALNPQSNITR
+176 DGALNPQSYITR

-201 YGDQG
+201 YADQD
-206 LKDQTVDG
+206 LKDQTVEG
-214 NLILRANGTL
+214 NLILRTNSTL

-257 GTDGVKLIKST
+257 GTDGVKLTKST
-268 AKGGIRLA
+268 AKGGIQLA
-276 NPNGTPKVTVDGKA
+276 NPNGTPKLTIDGKA
-290 YIPTG
+290 YNPNGTTNG
-295 LPGSSNSGGGSPSGG
+295 GASNSGGGS
-310 SSGGS
+310 SSGG
-315 SSSSGGGSSSG
+315 SSGGGSSSG
-326 GNSSTTQ
+326 GNSSTQ
-333 GTIVKADKTKVIATD
+333 GTIVKANKTKVITTD

-353 PLVFETGYNKGN
+353 PLVFETGYTKDN
-365 TTVTVDGKDVT
+365 TTVTVDGQDVT
-376 TYVTNVTT
+376 AYVTNVTT

-392 LVGQPGTVTLTSGG
+392 LVGQPGTVTLTSNG
-406 KTQTITI
+406 KTQMITI

-420 SAVYTGADYLPDYYL
+420 SAVYTEKTGYLPDYYL

-485 NNTSGNVVI
+485 DNTSGNVVI

-541 TTDHNGKV
+541 TTDHNGTV
-549 GTLTIPFNQDNF
+549 GTLTIPFNQSNF
-561 RNNGRYYVRVASTTA
+561 TNNGRYYVRVASTTT

-592 DAPEFAVKETPESGR
+592 DAPVFAVKETPESGR

-615 MVYGIVDPIEE
+615 MVYGITDPIEE
-626 VTLTKPDKTT
+626 VTLTKPDKKT

-648 SQDLFVLYNDTSA
+648 SQDLFVLYNDTTA
-661 ENGTNHLDQKGTYV
+661 ENGTNHLNQKGTYV
-675 LTIKANGFQDATCK
+675 LTVKANGFQDATCK

-721 GGSDSSSSG
+721 GGGDSSSSG

-983 VDVVLAKGVEGS
+983 VDVVWAKDVEGS
-995 NAVYYVVAKD
+995 DAVYYVVAD
-1005 YKSVDLYNVTTPG
+1005 NYKSVDLYNVKPG
-1018 QYTVNIKANYYEEAG
+1018 TYTVSIEANYYE
-1033 LSAEFT
+1033 SALTANFT
-1039 VAGTVELKPVPNAKP
+1039 VASSGDVELKPVPNENP
-1054 TGSISDNVYTL
+1054 TVSLSDT
-1065 DFGNLGYNSWK
+1065 
-1076 SDISVEVNGS
+1076 I
-1086 SYKLN
+1086 YKLN
-1091 DFVYKLSMIN
+1091 FGSERATKDWQDKVTSVTVNGNEYTKCGTYGSLTSNGYKLGDITGYSSVELWIEGSAFTAVNKLVIQADGYETLTLKIN
-1101 PDEFAWYDPSYNSSI
+1101 KNGSLVTDGEVTPPATVTVPTEAPSVTKEDSFFSYYKLQFSDAAKAWLEKVNGITVNTKQYTKTTGSASSSYYSI
-1116 LNLGKSAFK
+1116 DVDNAVINLGDTFRD
-1125 NSGKNTV
+1125 GLKNTV
-1132 VISASGYETLTLI
+1132 VISADGCVDLKLKIESTDAGLTATI
-1145 VNGSDGSVVVN
+1145 VNDNGS
-1156 GGTTDPVTPPET
+1156 T
-1168 ETKDAPT
+1168 ETKNVPQYTWSSYSLKFEPSDDVADYLDAVTEVKIGSKELRATTGDWAFSGYYAVNVKSNDCTIYFSSSDFSSEEAVVSIKAEGYADLTFKVKDGQLVTDNNSGEDSGTSGVTVPSTAPT
-1175 AAGVEKLDTDT
+1175 ISSDVYIRTL
-1186 YRVTFEGMDGTALK
+1186 TFEGYEAWVEQ
-1200 AYLGN
+1200 
-1205 ISSVKVGDNRYSKA
+1205 ISA
-1219 SFWWNVNL
+1219 
-1227 SYKPDVVDSSSSIS
+1227 
-1241 DYDCLKLTTD
+1241 
-1251 GFSTEGNT
+1251 
-1259 VVTIKVDGYADLIF
+1259 IKVDGTSCTKATSVNNLNDKNQF
-1273 TVSKE
+1273 A
-1278 GKLVTDSN
+1278 TDSER
-1286 PGENPGGGNTGENP
+1286 G
-1300 GGGEIAAPT
+1300 I
-1309 VAPTIEYTQATSGN
+1309 VYLYLRSD
-1323 YNSYYKLTF
+1323 YNKDVTY
-1332 QGDDSA
+1332 
-1338 WINTI
+1338 
-1343 TAVSVDG
+1343 SVVI
-1350 TSYTKKDSAGE
+1350 SAGE
-1361 LSFSQNYYLDAENS
+1361 
-1375 IVGITLS
+1375 
-1382 SGTREVVF
+1382 GT
-1390 SVNEKTSLT
+1390 KDLT
-1399 LEISAPFL
+1399 L
-1407 GTPSVTIKSTETPG
+1407 TVTIPSGFFSNSTVE
-1421 SGENGGSTGGNE
+1421 
-1433 TPNPGAGENA
+1433 
-1443 VPTEVSIEKLTDT
+1443 
-1456 KSYRD
+1456 
-1461 YYALTFGS
+1461 
-1469 AYKEWVSSIT
+1469 
-1479 AIKVGETA
+1479 
-1487 YTKVDSTD
+1487 
-1495 ELNVQT
+1495 
-1501 YYLGDDGTMG
+1501 
-1511 IYLTGGFSDT
+1511 
-1521 TYQLTCITEE
+1521 
-1531 NTTITIVVVIP
+1531 IVNN
-1542 SLFSD
+1542 
-1547 TTLSATI
+1547 
-1554 Q
+1554 